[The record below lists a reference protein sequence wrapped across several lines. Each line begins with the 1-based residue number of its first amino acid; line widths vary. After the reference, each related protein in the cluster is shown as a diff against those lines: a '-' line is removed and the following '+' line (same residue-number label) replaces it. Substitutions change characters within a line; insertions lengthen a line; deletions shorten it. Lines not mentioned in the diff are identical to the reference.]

1 MTENGGALRCQQRAP
16 QKPTKYKKFLQI
28 FIPQYYQTQLFMQ
41 PQQLIKKAGI
51 LVLTLLIIISTATA
65 QDLFKGNN
73 LASVR
78 VDQLSDGDI
87 AKLKS
92 QLTAQGMTIDQAEPM
107 AIAKGMSAAEF
118 AKLKARLSGAANT
131 NAAGA
136 KKVAPSNGRE
146 ASASDTADTDSY
158 TQKPP
163 KPLIDPLIF
172 GSELYTSVAPSFEP
186 NMSLATPLNYV
197 LGPNDQIAVSVYGVQ
212 EYNGELTVSPEGNVS
227 IPNVGLIRVAG
238 LTIEAATQKIKNT
251 MGSTVYTYLRSGG
264 SKIAVTLSKI
274 RTIKVTIIGAN
285 RPATYRLSSLATVFN
300 ALYVSGGPAAFGS
313 FREIELMRD
322 NKLFKKID
330 LYRMLLNGDQSD
342 NVGLKD
348 NDVIRIPSY
357 KTRVSLKGQVKRPG
371 IFEVL
376 PGENFA
382 NVLAFASGFTDDAYQ
397 ASVKIFA
404 QTSKERQIKDLAQ
417 AQYNTYAPQIG
428 DEFVVGKLL
437 NRYANRVKIAGAV
450 YRPDVFELTPSLKV
464 ADLIRKADGLTQDAY
479 TGRAQIIRLQE
490 DLTRSLVS
498 FDVAKALN
506 GEAAHNI
513 LLQRED
519 EVIVTSKQELK
530 DSFNVYIQGEI
541 RKPGTFEFVQG
552 LTLKDLILQA
562 GGFTD
567 AAYKSIEIARI
578 IKRDSIE
585 QKDFRAAEIINTEI
599 DGDISTAAASIQL
612 NAFDV
617 VTIRR
622 KAGYTLPESV
632 KITGQVQYPGPYA
645 LSARNERVSAIL
657 KRAGGYTADA
667 FVEGA
672 YLVHNKTA
680 EEKKKEEEAIE
691 RSKKILKDSSS
702 LSELEDQKKVTF
714 IKVPLNLTGIL
725 SNPGSEEDLVLKVG
739 DEIFIPKYDGQ
750 IKVGGAVLLT
760 TQVPY
765 SKNNSFANYITAAGG
780 YSADA
785 IKRKAYIV
793 YANGEAARSKK
804 FLFFTT
810 RPKVRPGSEIV
821 VPKKEAGKKVSTGEL
836 IGISSSIAS
845 LAGLIIALL
854 RL

>member
-1 MTENGGALRCQQRAP
+1 M
-16 QKPTKYKKFLQI
+16 
-28 FIPQYYQTQLFMQ
+28 QL
-41 PQQLIKKAGI
+41 QQLLKKI
-51 LVLTLLIIISTATA
+51 VLVALTFLLVATLATA

-73 LASVR
+73 LANVK
-78 VDQLSDGDI
+78 VDQLTDADI
-87 AKLKS
+87 AKLKT
-92 QLTAQGMTIDQAEPM
+92 QLTSQGITIDQAEPM

-118 AKLKARLSGAANT
+118 AKLKARVAGAANNATTKTTKAAEGRT
-131 NAAGA
+131 NN
-136 KKVAPSNGRE
+136 P
-146 ASASDTADTDSY
+146 SDTADTENY
-158 TQKPP
+158 TQKQP
-163 KPLIDPLIF
+163 KPLINPLIF

-212 EYNGELTVSPEGNVS
+212 EYSGDLLVSAEGNIN

-264 SKIAVTLSKI
+264 SKISVTLSKI

-300 ALYVSGGPAAFGS
+300 ALYVSGGPTAFGS
-313 FREIELMRD
+313 FREIELLRD

-357 KTRVSLKGQVKRPG
+357 KTRVSIEGQVKRPG

-376 PGENFA
+376 AGENFA
-382 NVLAFASGFTDDAYQ
+382 SILAFASGFTDTAYQ
-397 ASVKIFA
+397 ASVKVFA
-404 QTSKERQIKDLAQ
+404 QTNKERQIKDLQ
-417 AQYNTYAPQIG
+417 QSQYNTYQPQIG
-428 DEFVVGKLL
+428 DVFVVSKLL
-437 NRYANRVKIAGAV
+437 NRFSNRVKIAGAV
-450 YRPDVFELTPSLKV
+450 YRPDVFELTPNLKV

-490 DLTRSLVS
+490 DLTRSVVS

-506 GEAAHNI
+506 NDAAHNI
-513 LLQRED
+513 LLTRED
-519 EVIVTSKQELK
+519 EVLITSKQELK

-541 RKPGTFEFVQG
+541 RKPGSFEYVQG
-552 LTLKDLILQA
+552 LTLKDLIIQA

-567 AAYKSIEIARI
+567 AAYKTIEIARI
-578 IKRDSIE
+578 IKRDSIT
-585 QKDFRAAEIINTEI
+585 QQDLGATQIIVTQIDNDLSMAEA
-599 DGDISTAAASIQL
+599 STQL
-612 NAFDV
+612 SAFDV
-617 VTIRR
+617 ITVKR

-632 KITGQVQYPGPYA
+632 RITGQVQYPGPYA

-657 KRAGGYTADA
+657 KRAGGYTVDA

-680 EEKKKEEEAIE
+680 EEKKREDENIE
-691 RSKKILKDSSS
+691 RAKKILKDSSG
-702 LSELEDQKKVTF
+702 LAQLEAQKNMAF

-725 SNPGSEEDLVLKVG
+725 NNPGSEEDLVLKVG

-750 IKVGGAVLLT
+750 VKVGGAVLLT

-765 SKNNSFANYITAAGG
+765 SKNNSFGNYITAAGG

-793 YANGEAARSKK
+793 YANGEAARSSK

-810 RPKVRPGSEIV
+810 RPKVKPGSEII
-821 VPKKEAGKKVSTGEL
+821 VPKKAEGKKVSTGEL

>member
-1 MTENGGALRCQQRAP
+1 MQ
-16 QKPTKYKKFLQI
+16 LQ
-28 FIPQYYQTQLFMQ
+28 QLF
-41 PQQLIKKAGI
+41 KKI
-51 LVLTLLIIISTATA
+51 VLVALTFLLVATTASA

-73 LASVR
+73 LANVK
-78 VDQLSDGDI
+78 VDQLTDADI
-87 AKLKS
+87 AKLKT
-92 QLTAQGMTIDQAEPM
+92 QLTSQGITIDQAEPM

-118 AKLKARLSGAANT
+118 AKLKARVAGAANNATTKTTKTQEART
-131 NAAGA
+131 NNP
-136 KKVAPSNGRE
+136 V
-146 ASASDTADTDSY
+146 DTADTENY
-158 TQKPP
+158 TQKQP
-163 KPLIDPLIF
+163 KPLINPLIF

-212 EYNGELTVSPEGNVS
+212 EYSGDLLVSAEGNIN

-300 ALYVSGGPAAFGS
+300 ALYVSGGPTAFGS
-313 FREIELMRD
+313 FREIELLRD

-357 KTRVSLKGQVKRPG
+357 KTRVSIEGQVKRPG

-376 PGENFA
+376 PNESFA
-382 NVLAFASGFTDDAYQ
+382 NILAFASGFTDTAYQ
-397 ASVKIFA
+397 ASVKVYA
-404 QTSKERQIKDLAQ
+404 QTNKERQIKDLQ
-417 AQYNTYAPQIG
+417 ESQYNTYQPQMG
-428 DEFVVGKLL
+428 DVFVVSKIL
-437 NRYANRVKIAGAV
+437 NRYTNRVKIAGAV
-450 YRPDVFELTPSLKV
+450 YRPDVFELTNNLKV
-464 ADLIRKADGLTQDAY
+464 ADLIRKADGLTEDAY

-490 DLTRSLVS
+490 DLTRSVLS

-506 GEAAHNI
+506 GDATNNI
-513 LLQRED
+513 LLNRED
-519 EVIVTSKQELK
+519 EVIITSKLDLR
-530 DSFNVYIQGEI
+530 DSLNVYIQGEI
-541 RKPGTFEFVQG
+541 RKPGSFEFSQG

-567 AAYKSIEIARI
+567 AAFKSIEIARL

-585 QKDFRAAEIINTEI
+585 QKDFRAAEIISTEV
-599 DGDISTAAASIQL
+599 DGDISTAAASIKL
-612 NAFDV
+612 TPFDV
-617 VTIRR
+617 VTVKR

-632 KITGQVQYPGPYA
+632 RISGQVQYPGPYA

-657 KRAGGYTADA
+657 KRAGGYTPDA
-667 FVEGA
+667 YVEGA

-680 EEKKKEEEAIE
+680 EEKKREEENIE
-691 RSKKILKDSSS
+691 RAKKILKDSSG
-702 LSELEDQKKVTF
+702 LAQLESEKATTF
-714 IKVPLNLTGIL
+714 IKVPLNLNGIVN
-725 SNPGSEEDLVLKVG
+725 NPGSEEDLVLKAG

-765 SKNNSFANYITAAGG
+765 SKNNSFGNYITAAGG

-793 YANGEAARSKK
+793 YANGEAARSSK
-804 FLFFTT
+804 FLFFTF
-810 RPKVRPGSEIV
+810 RPKVKPGSEII
-821 VPKKEAGKKVSTGEL
+821 VPKKAEGKKVSTGEL

>member
-1 MTENGGALRCQQRAP
+1 M
-16 QKPTKYKKFLQI
+16 
-28 FIPQYYQTQLFMQ
+28 QL
-41 PQQLIKKAGI
+41 QQLIKKAGFII
-51 LVLTLLIIISTATA
+51 LTIMLVANSANA
-65 QDLFKGNN
+65 QEKASIKDSI
-73 LASVR
+73 LANMPKR
-78 VDQLSDGDI
+78 NAITDKKPGFSD
-87 AKLKS
+87 S
-92 QLTAQGMTIDQAEPM
+92 RTI
-107 AIAKGMSAAEF
+107 
-118 AKLKARLSGAANT
+118 N
-131 NAAGA
+131 
-136 KKVAPSNGRE
+136 SN
-146 ASASDTADTDSY
+146 DTADTENY
-158 TQKPP
+158 TQKLP
-163 KPLIDPLIF
+163 KPLINPLIF

-212 EYNGELTVSPEGNVS
+212 EYSGDLLVSAEGNIS

-264 SKIAVTLSKI
+264 SKISVTLSKI

-300 ALYVSGGPAAFGS
+300 ALYVSGGPTAFGS
-313 FREIELMRD
+313 FREIELLRD

-357 KTRVSLKGQVKRPG
+357 KTRVSIEGQVKRPG

-376 PGENFA
+376 PNENFA
-382 NVLAFASGFTDDAYQ
+382 NILAFASGFTDTAYQ
-397 ASVKIFA
+397 ASVKVFA
-404 QTSKERQIKDLAQ
+404 QTNKERQIKDIQ
-417 AQYNTYAPQIG
+417 EAQYNTYQPQTG
-428 DEFVVGKLL
+428 DLFVVSKLL
-437 NRYANRVKIAGAV
+437 NRFSNRVKIAGAV
-450 YRPDVFELTPSLKV
+450 YRPDVFELTSNLKV
-464 ADLIRKADGLTQDAY
+464 ADLIRKADGLTEDAY

-490 DLTRSLVS
+490 DLTRSVVS

-506 GEAAHNI
+506 GDATNNI
-513 LLQRED
+513 LLNRED
-519 EVIVTSKQELK
+519 QVVITSKLDLR
-530 DSFNVYIQGEI
+530 DSLNVSIQGEI
-541 RKPGTFEFVQG
+541 RKPGSFEFTQG
-552 LTLKDLILQA
+552 LTLNDLILQA

-567 AAYKSIEIARI
+567 AAFKSIEIARL

-585 QKDFRAAEIINTEI
+585 QKDFRAAEIISTEV
-599 DGDISTAAASIQL
+599 DGDISTAAASIKL
-612 NAFDV
+612 TPFDV
-617 VTIRR
+617 VTVKR

-632 KITGQVQYPGPYA
+632 RISGQVQYPGPYA

-667 FVEGA
+667 FIEGA

-680 EEKKKEEEAIE
+680 EEKMKEEENIDQA
-691 RSKKILKDSSS
+691 KKILKDSSGIE
-702 LSELEDQKKVTF
+702 ELEKEKSITF

-725 SNPGSEEDLVLKVG
+725 SNPGSEEDLILKVG

-765 SKNNSFANYITAAGG
+765 SKNNSFGNYITAAGG
-780 YSADA
+780 YSANA

-793 YANGEAARSKK
+793 YANGEAAKSSK
-804 FLFFTT
+804 FLFFTS
-810 RPKVRPGSEIV
+810 RPKVRPGAEII
-821 VPKKEAGKKVSTGEL
+821 VPKRTKDMKTNLTEL
-836 IGISSSIAS
+836 VGITAS
-845 LAGLIIALL
+845 FTSLLGFIIALS

>member
-1 MTENGGALRCQQRAP
+1 M
-16 QKPTKYKKFLQI
+16 
-28 FIPQYYQTQLFMQ
+28 QL
-41 PQQLIKKAGI
+41 QQLIKKAGFII
-51 LVLTLLIIISTATA
+51 LTIMLVATTATA

-73 LASVR
+73 LANIK
-78 VDQLSDGDI
+78 VDQLTDADI
-87 AKLKS
+87 AKLKT
-92 QLTAQGMTIDQAEPM
+92 QLTSQGITIDQAEPM

-118 AKLKARLSGAANT
+118 AKLKARVGAA
-131 NAAGA
+131 A
-136 KKVAPSNGRE
+136 KAVGDKKTKVPE
-146 ASASDTADTDSY
+146 ARSANESDTADTENY
-158 TQKPP
+158 TQKLP
-163 KPLIDPLIF
+163 KPLINPLIF

-212 EYNGELTVSPEGNVS
+212 EYSGDLLVSAEGNIS

-300 ALYVSGGPAAFGS
+300 ALYVSGGPTAFGS
-313 FREIELMRD
+313 FREIELLRD

-357 KTRVSLKGQVKRPG
+357 KTRVSIEGQVKRPG

-376 PGENFA
+376 PNESFA
-382 NVLAFASGFTDDAYQ
+382 NILAFASGFTDTAYQ
-397 ASVKIFA
+397 ASVKVYA
-404 QTSKERQIKDLAQ
+404 QTNKERQIKDLQ
-417 AQYNTYAPQIG
+417 EAQYNTYQPQMG
-428 DEFVVGKLL
+428 DVFVVSKIL
-437 NRYANRVKIAGAV
+437 NRYSNRVKIAGAV
-450 YRPDVFELTPSLKV
+450 YRPDVFELTSNLKV
-464 ADLIRKADGLTQDAY
+464 ADLIRKADGLTEDAY

-490 DLTRSLVS
+490 DLTRSVVS

-506 GEAAHNI
+506 GDAANNI
-513 LLQRED
+513 LLNRED
-519 EVIVTSKQELK
+519 QVVITSKLELR
-530 DSFNVYIQGEI
+530 DSLNVSIQGEI
-541 RKPGTFEFVQG
+541 RKPGSFEFTQG

-567 AAYKSIEIARI
+567 AAFKSIEIARL

-585 QKDFRAAEIINTEI
+585 QKDFRAAEIISTEV
-599 DGDISTAAASIQL
+599 DGDISTAAASIKL
-612 NAFDV
+612 TPFDV
-617 VTIRR
+617 VTVKR

-632 KITGQVQYPGPYA
+632 RISGQVQYPGPYA

-657 KRAGGYTADA
+657 KRAGGYTPDA
-667 FVEGA
+667 YVEGA

-680 EEKKKEEEAIE
+680 EEKKREEENIE
-691 RSKKILKDSSS
+691 RAKKILKDSSGIE
-702 LSELEDQKKVTF
+702 ELEKEKVTTF
-714 IKVPLNLTGIL
+714 IKVPLNLNGIVN
-725 SNPGSEEDLVLKVG
+725 NPGSEEDLVLKAG

-765 SKNNSFANYITAAGG
+765 SKNNSFGNYITAAGG

-793 YANGEAARSKK
+793 YANGEAAKSSK
-804 FLFFTT
+804 FLFFTF
-810 RPKVRPGSEIV
+810 RPKVKPGSEII
-821 VPKKEAGKKVSTGEL
+821 VPKKAEGKKVSTGEL

>member
-1 MTENGGALRCQQRAP
+1 M
-16 QKPTKYKKFLQI
+16 QI
-28 FIPQYYQTQLFMQ
+28 QQLF
-41 PQQLIKKAGI
+41 KKI
-51 LVLTLLIIISTATA
+51 VLVALTFLLVAATATA

-73 LASVR
+73 LANVK
-78 VDQLSDGDI
+78 VDQLTDADI

-92 QLTAQGMTIDQAEPM
+92 QLTSQGLTIDQAEPM

-118 AKLKARLSGAANT
+118 AKLKARVSAAANAT
-131 NAAGA
+131 VA
-136 KKVAPSNGRE
+136 KKQKALE
-146 ASASDTADTDSY
+146 ARSANETDTADTENY
-158 TQKPP
+158 TQKLP
-163 KPLIDPLIF
+163 KPLINPLIF

-197 LGPNDQIAVSVYGVQ
+197 LGPNDQIAISVYGVQ
-212 EYNGELTVSPEGNVS
+212 EYSGDLLVSPEGNINV
-227 IPNVGLIRVAG
+227 PNVGLIRVAG
-238 LTIEAATQKIKNT
+238 LTIEDATQKIKNT
-251 MGSTVYTYLRSGG
+251 MGTVYSYLRSGG
-264 SKIAVTLSKI
+264 SKISVTLSKI

-300 ALYVSGGPAAFGS
+300 ALYVSGGPTAFGS
-313 FREIELMRD
+313 FREIELLRD

-357 KTRVSLKGQVKRPG
+357 KTRVSIEGQVKRPG

-376 PGENFA
+376 AGENFA
-382 NVLAFASGFTDDAYQ
+382 NILAFASGFTDTAYQ
-397 ASVKIFA
+397 ASVKVYA
-404 QTSKERQIKDLAQ
+404 QTNKERQIKDLQ
-417 AQYNTYAPQIG
+417 ETQYNNYLPQVG
-428 DEFVVGKLL
+428 DVFVVSKLL
-437 NRYANRVKIAGAV
+437 NRFSNRVKIAGAV
-450 YRPDVFELTPSLKV
+450 YRPDVFELTSNLKV
-464 ADLIRKADGLTQDAY
+464 ADLIRKADGLTEDAY

-490 DLTRSLVS
+490 DLTRSVVS

-506 GEAAHNI
+506 GDAANN
-513 LLQRED
+513 LLLNRED
-519 EVIVTSKQELK
+519 EVVITSKLDLR
-530 DSFNVYIQGEI
+530 DSLNVYIQGEI
-541 RKPGTFEFVQG
+541 RKPGSFEFTQG

-567 AAYKSIEIARI
+567 AAFKSIEIARL

-585 QKDFRAAEIINTEI
+585 QKDFRAAEIISTEV
-599 DGDISTAAASIQL
+599 DGDISTAAASIKL
-612 NAFDV
+612 TPFDV
-617 VTIRR
+617 ITVKR

-632 KITGQVQYPGPYA
+632 RISGQVQYPGPYA

-667 FVEGA
+667 FIEGA

-691 RSKKILKDSSS
+691 RSKKILKDSSG
-702 LSELEDQKKVTF
+702 LEQLEKEKSITF

-725 SNPGSEEDLVLKVG
+725 NNPGSEEDIVLKVG
-739 DEIFIPKYDGQ
+739 DEIFIPKYDGK

-765 SKNNSFANYITAAGG
+765 SKNNSFGNYITAAGG

-793 YANGEAARSKK
+793 YANGEAARSSK

-810 RPKVRPGSEIV
+810 RPKVKPGSEII
-821 VPKKEAGKKVSTGEL
+821 VPKKAEGKKVSTGEL

>member
-1 MTENGGALRCQQRAP
+1 M
-16 QKPTKYKKFLQI
+16 
-28 FIPQYYQTQLFMQ
+28 QL
-41 PQQLIKKAGI
+41 QQLLKKI
-51 LVLTLLIIISTATA
+51 VLVALTFLLVATSATA

-73 LASVR
+73 LANVK
-78 VDQLSDGDI
+78 VDQLTDADI

-92 QLTAQGMTIDQAEPM
+92 QLTAQGVTIDQAEPM

-118 AKLKARLSGAANT
+118 AKLKARVAGAANNATTKTTKTQEART
-131 NAAGA
+131 NN
-136 KKVAPSNGRE
+136 P
-146 ASASDTADTDSY
+146 SDTADTENY
-158 TQKPP
+158 TQKQP
-163 KPLIDPLIF
+163 KPLINPLIF
-172 GSELYTSVAPSFEP
+172 GSELYTRVAPSFEP

-212 EYNGELTVSPEGNVS
+212 EYSGDLLVSAEGNIS

-264 SKIAVTLSKI
+264 SKISVTLSKI

-300 ALYVSGGPAAFGS
+300 ALYVSGGPTAFGS
-313 FREIELMRD
+313 FREIELLRD

-357 KTRVSLKGQVKRPG
+357 KTRVSIEGQVKRPG

-376 PGENFA
+376 PNESFA
-382 NVLAFASGFTDDAYQ
+382 NILAYASGFTDTAYQ
-397 ASVKIFA
+397 ASVKVYA
-404 QTSKERQIKDLAQ
+404 QTNKERQIKDLQ
-417 AQYNTYAPQIG
+417 ESQYNTYQPQMG
-428 DEFVVGKLL
+428 DVFVVSKIL
-437 NRYANRVKIAGAV
+437 NRYTNRVKIAGAV
-450 YRPDVFELTPSLKV
+450 YRPDVFELTNNLKV
-464 ADLIRKADGLTQDAY
+464 ADLIRKADGLTEDAY

-490 DLTRSLVS
+490 DLTRSVVS

-506 GEAAHNI
+506 GDASNNI
-513 LLQRED
+513 LLNRED
-519 EVIVTSKQELK
+519 EVIITSKLDLR
-530 DSFNVYIQGEI
+530 DSLNVYIQGEI
-541 RKPGTFEFVQG
+541 RKPGSFEFSQG

-567 AAYKSIEIARI
+567 AAFKSIEIARL

-585 QKDFRAAEIINTEI
+585 QKDFRAAEIISTEV
-599 DGDISTAAASIQL
+599 DGDISTAAASIKL
-612 NAFDV
+612 TPFDV
-617 VTIRR
+617 VTVKR

-632 KITGQVQYPGPYA
+632 RISGQVQYPGPYA

-657 KRAGGYTADA
+657 KRAGGYTPDA
-667 FVEGA
+667 YVEGA

-680 EEKKKEEEAIE
+680 EEKKREEENIE
-691 RSKKILKDSSS
+691 RAKKILKDSSG
-702 LSELEDQKKVTF
+702 LAQLESEKATTF
-714 IKVPLNLTGIL
+714 IKVPLNLNGIVN
-725 SNPGSEEDLVLKVG
+725 NPGSEEDLVLKAG

-765 SKNNSFANYITAAGG
+765 SKNNSFGNYITAAGG

-793 YANGEAARSKK
+793 YANGEAARSSK
-804 FLFFTT
+804 FLFFTF
-810 RPKVRPGSEIV
+810 RPKVKPGSEII
-821 VPKKEAGKKVSTGEL
+821 VPKKAEGKKVSTGEL

>member
-1 MTENGGALRCQQRAP
+1 M
-16 QKPTKYKKFLQI
+16 
-28 FIPQYYQTQLFMQ
+28 QL
-41 PQQLIKKAGI
+41 QQLIKKAGFII
-51 LVLTLLIIISTATA
+51 LTIMLLATTATA
-65 QDLFKGNN
+65 QDLLMGNN
-73 LASVR
+73 LANVR
-78 VDQLSDGDI
+78 VDQISDADI
-87 AKLKS
+87 AKLKA
-92 QLTAQGMTIDQAEPM
+92 QLSARGMSIEQAEPM

-118 AKLKARLSGAANT
+118 AKLKDRVKNGGINSGAGANKT
-131 NAAGA
+131 GAVSAREPNSNDKADAEKYNEPAA
-136 KKVAPSNGRE
+136 
-146 ASASDTADTDSY
+146 
-158 TQKPP
+158 
-163 KPLIDPLIF
+163 KPLINPLIF

-212 EYNGELTVSPEGNVS
+212 EYSGDLLVSAEGNIS

-251 MGSTVYTYLRSGG
+251 MSNTVYTYLRSGG
-264 SKIAVTLSKI
+264 SKISVTLSKI

-300 ALYVSGGPAAFGS
+300 ALYVSGGPTAFGS
-313 FREIELMRD
+313 FREIELLRD

-348 NDVIRIPSY
+348 NDVIRIPAY
-357 KTRVSLKGQVKRPG
+357 KTRVSIEGQVKRPG

-376 PGENFA
+376 PNESFA
-382 NVLAFASGFTDDAYQ
+382 NILAFASGFTDTAYQ
-397 ASVKIFA
+397 ASVKVFA
-404 QTSKERQIKDLAQ
+404 QTNKERQIKDLQ
-417 AQYNTYAPQIG
+417 QSQYNTYQPQIG
-428 DEFVVGKLL
+428 DVFVVSKLL
-437 NRYANRVKIAGAV
+437 NRFSNRVKIAGAV
-450 YRPDVFELTPSLKV
+450 YRPDVFELTPNLKV

-490 DLTRSLVS
+490 DLTRSVVS

-506 GEAAHNI
+506 NDAAHNI
-513 LLQRED
+513 LLTRED
-519 EVIVTSKQELK
+519 EVLITSKQELK

-541 RKPGTFEFVQG
+541 RKPGSFEYVQG
-552 LTLKDLILQA
+552 LTLKDLIIQA

-567 AAYKSIEIARI
+567 AAYKTIEIARI
-578 IKRDSIE
+578 IKRDSIT
-585 QKDFRAAEIINTEI
+585 QQDLGATQIIVTQI
-599 DGDISTAAASIQL
+599 DGDLSMAEASTLLS
-612 NAFDV
+612 AFDV
-617 VTIRR
+617 ITVKR

-632 KITGQVQYPGPYA
+632 RITGQVQYPGPYA

-657 KRAGGYTADA
+657 KRAGGYTVDA

-680 EEKKKEEEAIE
+680 EEKKRDDENIE
-691 RSKKILKDSSS
+691 RAKKILKDSSG
-702 LSELEDQKKVTF
+702 LAQLEAQKNMAF

-725 SNPGSEEDLVLKVG
+725 NNPGSEEDLVLKVG

-750 IKVGGAVLLT
+750 VKVGGAVLLT

-765 SKNNSFANYITAAGG
+765 SKNNSFGNYITAAGG

-793 YANGEAARSKK
+793 YANGEAARSSK

-810 RPKVRPGSEIV
+810 RPKVKPGSEII
-821 VPKKEAGKKVSTGEL
+821 VPKKAEGKKVSTGEL

>member
-1 MTENGGALRCQQRAP
+1 M
-16 QKPTKYKKFLQI
+16 
-28 FIPQYYQTQLFMQ
+28 QL
-41 PQQLIKKAGI
+41 QQLIKKAGI
-51 LVLTLLIIISTATA
+51 LILTLLIITSTASA
-65 QDLFKGNN
+65 QDLLKGNN
-73 LASVR
+73 LSSVR

-87 AKLKS
+87 AKLKA
-92 QLTAQGMTIDQAEPM
+92 QLSSSGLTLDQAETM
-107 AIAKGMSAAEF
+107 AIAKGMSPAEF
-118 AKLKARLSGAANT
+118 AKLKARVNGPTSTTGTKTTKTQEART
-131 NAAGA
+131 N
-136 KKVAPSNGRE
+136 S
-146 ASASDTADTDSY
+146 STDTADTEKY
-158 TQKPP
+158 TQQLP
-163 KPLIDPLIF
+163 KPLINPLIF

-212 EYNGELTVSPEGNVS
+212 EFSGDLLVSAEGNVS

-264 SKIAVTLSKI
+264 SKISVTLSKI

-300 ALYVSGGPAAFGS
+300 ALYVSGGPTAFGS
-313 FREIELMRD
+313 FREIELLRD

-357 KTRVSLKGQVKRPG
+357 KTRVSIEGQVKRPG

-376 PGENFA
+376 PNENFA
-382 NVLAFASGFTDDAYQ
+382 NILAFASGFTDTAYQ
-397 ASVKIFA
+397 ASVKVFA
-404 QTSKERQIKDLAQ
+404 QTNKERQIKDLLQ
-417 AQYNTYAPQIG
+417 TQYNYYQPQMG
-428 DEFVVGKLL
+428 DVFVVSKLL
-437 NRYANRVKIAGAV
+437 NRFSNRVKIAGAV
-450 YRPDVFELTPSLKV
+450 YRPDVFELTTNLKV
-464 ADLIRKADGLTQDAY
+464 ADLIRKADGLTEDAY

-490 DLTRSLVS
+490 DLTRSVVS

-506 GEAAHNI
+506 GDAANNI
-513 LLQRED
+513 LLSRED
-519 EVIVTSKQELK
+519 EVLITSKLDLR
-530 DSFNVYIQGEI
+530 DSLNVYIQGEI
-541 RKPGTFEFVQG
+541 RKPGSFEFTQG
-552 LTLKDLILQA
+552 ITLKDLILQA

-567 AAYKSIEIARI
+567 AAFKSIEIARL

-585 QKDFRAAEIINTEI
+585 PKDFRAAEIISTEV
-599 DGDISTAAASIQL
+599 DGDISTAAASIKL
-612 NAFDV
+612 TAFDV
-617 VTIRR
+617 VTVKR

-632 KITGQVQYPGPYA
+632 RITGQVQYPGPYA

-667 FVEGA
+667 FIEGA

-680 EEKKKEEEAIE
+680 EEKKKEEENIDRA
-691 RSKKILKDSSS
+691 KKILKDSSG
-702 LSELEDQKKVTF
+702 LAELETDKNTTF
-714 IKVPLNLTGIL
+714 IKVPLKISNIL
-725 SNPGSEEDLVLKVG
+725 SNPGSEEDIVLKVG

-750 IKVGGAVLLT
+750 IKVSGAVLLT
-760 TQVPY
+760 TQVPF
-765 SKNNSFANYITAAGG
+765 SKNNSFGNYITAAGG

-793 YANGEAARSKK
+793 YANGEAARSSK
-804 FLFFTT
+804 FLFFTF
-810 RPKVRPGSEIV
+810 RPKVKPGSEII
-821 VPKKEAGKKVSTGEL
+821 VPKKAEGKKVSTGEL

>member
-1 MTENGGALRCQQRAP
+1 M
-16 QKPTKYKKFLQI
+16 
-28 FIPQYYQTQLFMQ
+28 QL
-41 PQQLIKKAGI
+41 QQLIKKAGFII
-51 LVLTLLIIISTATA
+51 LTIMLVATTATA
-65 QDLFKGNN
+65 QDLLMGNN
-73 LASVR
+73 LANVR
-78 VDQLSDGDI
+78 VDQISDADI
-87 AKLKS
+87 AKLKA
-92 QLTAQGMTIDQAEPM
+92 QLSARGMSIEQAEPM
-107 AIAKGMSAAEF
+107 ATAKGMSAAEF
-118 AKLKARLSGAANT
+118 AKLKDRVKNGGINSGAGANKT
-131 NAAGA
+131 GAVSAREPNSNDKADAEKYNEPAA
-136 KKVAPSNGRE
+136 
-146 ASASDTADTDSY
+146 
-158 TQKPP
+158 
-163 KPLIDPLIF
+163 KPLINPLIF

-212 EYNGELTVSPEGNVS
+212 EYSGDLLVSAEGNVS

-251 MGSTVYTYLRSGG
+251 MGNTVYTYLRSGG
-264 SKIAVTLSKI
+264 SKISVTLSKI

-300 ALYVSGGPAAFGS
+300 ALYVSGGPTAFGT
-313 FREIELMRD
+313 FREIELLRD

-357 KTRVSLKGQVKRPG
+357 KTRVSIEGQVKRPG

-376 PGENFA
+376 ANENFA
-382 NVLAFASGFTDDAYQ
+382 NILAFASGFTDTAYQ
-397 ASVKIFA
+397 ASIKVFA
-404 QTSKERQIKDLAQ
+404 QTNKERQIKDLQQ
-417 AQYNTYAPQIG
+417 AQYNTYQPQIG
-428 DEFVVGKLL
+428 DVFVVSKLL
-437 NRYANRVKIAGAV
+437 NRFSNRVKIAGAV
-450 YRPDVFELTPSLKV
+450 YRPDVFELTSNLKV

-490 DLTRSLVS
+490 DLTRSVVS

-506 GEAAHNI
+506 NDAAHNI
-513 LLQRED
+513 LLTRED
-519 EVIVTSKQELK
+519 EVLITSKQELK

-541 RKPGTFEFVQG
+541 RKPGSFEYVQG
-552 LTLKDLILQA
+552 LTLKDLIIQA

-567 AAYKSIEIARI
+567 AAYKTIEIARI
-578 IKRDSIE
+578 IKRDSITS
-585 QKDFRAAEIINTEI
+585 QDLGATQIIVTQIDNDLSMAEA
-599 DGDISTAAASIQL
+599 STQL
-612 NAFDV
+612 SAFDV
-617 VTIRR
+617 VTVKR

-632 KITGQVQYPGPYA
+632 RITGQVQYPGPYT

-657 KRAGGYTADA
+657 KRAGGYTVDA

-680 EEKKKEEEAIE
+680 EEKKREDENIE
-691 RSKKILKDSSS
+691 RAKKILKDSSG
-702 LSELEDQKKVTF
+702 LAQLEAQKNMAF

-725 SNPGSEEDLVLKVG
+725 NNPGSEEDLVLKVG

-750 IKVGGAVLLT
+750 VKVGGAVLLT

-765 SKNNSFANYITAAGG
+765 SKNNSFGNYITAAGG

-793 YANGEAARSKK
+793 YANGEAAKSSK
-804 FLFFTT
+804 FLFFTV
-810 RPKVRPGSEIV
+810 RPKVKPGSEII
-821 VPKKEAGKKVSTGEL
+821 VPKKAEGKKVSTGEL

>member
-1 MTENGGALRCQQRAP
+1 ML
-16 QKPTKYKKFLQI
+16 L
-28 FIPQYYQTQLFMQ
+28 
-41 PQQLIKKAGI
+41 QQLIKKAGI
-51 LVLTLLIIISTATA
+51 LILTLLIITSTATA
-65 QDLFKGNN
+65 QDLLKGNN
-73 LASVR
+73 LANVR
-78 VDQLSDGDI
+78 VDQLADADI
-87 AKLKS
+87 AKLKA
-92 QLTAQGMTIDQAEPM
+92 QLSAQSMTIDQAETI
-107 AIAKGMSAAEF
+107 AIAKGMSPAEF
-118 AKLKARLSGAANT
+118 AKLKARVNGAANSAAAAKT
-131 NAAGA
+131 N
-136 KKVAPSNGRE
+136 KAPEGRTNN
-146 ASASDTADTDSY
+146 ASDTADTEKY
-158 TQKPP
+158 TQQLP
-163 KPLIDPLIF
+163 KPLINPLIF

-186 NMSLATPLNYV
+186 NLSLATPLNYV

-212 EYNGELTVSPEGNVS
+212 EYSGDLLVSAEGNVS

-251 MGSTVYTYLRSGG
+251 MGATVYNYLRSGG
-264 SKIAVTLSKI
+264 SKISVTLSKI

-300 ALYVSGGPAAFGS
+300 ALYVSGGPTAFGS

-357 KTRVSLKGQVKRPG
+357 KTRVSIEGQVKRPG

-376 PGENFA
+376 PNDNFA
-382 NVLAFASGFTDDAYQ
+382 NILAFASGFTDTAYQ
-397 ASVKIFA
+397 ASVKIYA
-404 QTSKERQIKDLAQ
+404 LTSKERQIKDLQ
-417 AQYNTYAPQIG
+417 QTQYNSYQPQTG
-428 DEFVVGKLL
+428 DVFVVSKLL

-464 ADLIRKADGLTQDAY
+464 ADLIRKADGLTEDAY
-479 TGRAQIIRLQE
+479 TGRAQIIRLQQ
-490 DLTRSLVS
+490 DLTRSVVS

-506 GEAAHNI
+506 GDAANNI
-513 LLQRED
+513 LLSRED
-519 EVIVTSKQELK
+519 EVLISSKQELK
-530 DSFNVYIQGEI
+530 DSFNVFIQGEI
-541 RKPGTFEFVQG
+541 RKPGKFDYVEG

-567 AAYKSIEIARI
+567 AAYKSIEIARL

-585 QKDFRAAEIINTEI
+585 PKDFRAAEIICTEI
-599 DGDISTAAASIQL
+599 DGDISTAAANIQL
-612 NAFDV
+612 SAFDV

-622 KAGYTLPESV
+622 KAGYVQPESV
-632 KITGQVQYPGPYA
+632 NVNGQVQYPGPYA
-645 LSARNERVSAIL
+645 LSTRNERVSSIL
-657 KRAGGYTADA
+657 KRAGGYTPDA
-667 FVEGA
+667 FIEGA

-680 EEKKKEEEAIE
+680 EEKKKEDEAID
-691 RSKKILKDSSS
+691 RAKKILKDSSG
-702 LSELEDQKKVTF
+702 LVDLEVQKNTAY
-714 IKVPLNLTGIL
+714 IKVPLNLTSIFK
-725 SNPGSEEDLVLKVG
+725 NPGSEEDLVLKVG

-765 SKNNSFANYITAAGG
+765 SKNNSFGNYITAAGG

-810 RPKVRPGSEIV
+810 RPKVRPGSEII
-821 VPKKEAGKKVSTGEL
+821 VPKKAEGNKVSTGEL

>member
-1 MTENGGALRCQQRAP
+1 
-16 QKPTKYKKFLQI
+16 
-28 FIPQYYQTQLFMQ
+28 
-41 PQQLIKKAGI
+41 
-51 LVLTLLIIISTATA
+51 
-65 QDLFKGNN
+65 
-73 LASVR
+73 
-78 VDQLSDGDI
+78 
-87 AKLKS
+87 
-92 QLTAQGMTIDQAEPM
+92 
-107 AIAKGMSAAEF
+107 
-118 AKLKARLSGAANT
+118 
-131 NAAGA
+131 
-136 KKVAPSNGRE
+136 
-146 ASASDTADTDSY
+146 
-158 TQKPP
+158 
-163 KPLIDPLIF
+163 
-172 GSELYTSVAPSFEP
+172 
-186 NMSLATPLNYV
+186 
-197 LGPNDQIAVSVYGVQ
+197 
-212 EYNGELTVSPEGNVS
+212 
-227 IPNVGLIRVAG
+227 
-238 LTIEAATQKIKNT
+238 
-251 MGSTVYTYLRSGG
+251 
-264 SKIAVTLSKI
+264 
-274 RTIKVTIIGAN
+274 
-285 RPATYRLSSLATVFN
+285 
-300 ALYVSGGPAAFGS
+300 VSGGPTAFGS

-342 NVGLKD
+342 NIGLKD

-357 KTRVSLKGQVKRPG
+357 KTRVSLQGQVKRPG

-382 NVLAFASGFTDDAYQ
+382 NVLAFASGFTDTAYQ
-397 ASVKIFA
+397 ASVKVFA
-404 QTSKERQIKDLAQ
+404 QTNKERQIKDVTQ
-417 AQYNTYAPQIG
+417 AQYNSYEPQTG
-428 DEFVVGKLL
+428 DVFVVSKLL

-464 ADLIRKADGLTQDAY
+464 ADLIRKADGLTDDAY

-490 DLTRSLVS
+490 DLTRSVVS

-506 GEAAHNI
+506 GDGANNLA
-513 LLQRED
+513 LQRED
-519 EVIVTSKQELK
+519 EVLITSKQELK

-541 RKPGTFEFVQG
+541 RKPGTFEYVQG
-552 LTLKDLILQA
+552 LTLKDLIVQA

-567 AAYKSIEIARI
+567 AAYKSIEIARL

-632 KITGQVQYPGPYA
+632 RINGQVQYPGPYA
-645 LSARNERVSAIL
+645 LSALNERVSAIL
-657 KRAGGYTADA
+657 KRAGGYTSDA
-667 FVEGA
+667 FIEGA
-672 YLVHNKTA
+672 YLVHNKTL
-680 EEKKKEEEAIE
+680 EEKKREEEAIE
-691 RSKKILKDSSS
+691 RAQKVLKDSSG
-702 LSELEDQKKVTF
+702 LAQLEAQKNTAL

-725 SNPGSEEDLVLKVG
+725 NNPGSEEDVVLKVG
-739 DEIFIPKYDGQ
+739 DEIFIPKFDGQ

-765 SKNNSFANYITAAGG
+765 SKNNSFGNYITAAGG

-793 YANGEAARSKK
+793 YANGEASRSKK

>member
-1 MTENGGALRCQQRAP
+1 M
-16 QKPTKYKKFLQI
+16 QI
-28 FIPQYYQTQLFMQ
+28 
-41 PQQLIKKAGI
+41 QQLIKKAS
-51 LVLTLLIIISTATA
+51 LLKLMLLIIVSTASA
-65 QDLFKGNN
+65 QDTDKQKNRDSIIATRSKLN
-73 LASVR
+73 LG
-78 VDQLSDGDI
+78 SD
-87 AKLKS
+87 
-92 QLTAQGMTIDQAEPM
+92 
-107 AIAKGMSAAEF
+107 
-118 AKLKARLSGAANT
+118 
-131 NAAGA
+131 
-136 KKVAPSNGRE
+136 KKVIPREVRE
-146 ASASDTADTDSY
+146 ANQSDTADTEKY
-158 TQKPP
+158 TDKLP
-163 KPLIDPLIF
+163 KSLINPLIF

-212 EYNGELTVSPEGNVS
+212 EYSGDLLVSAEGNIS

-251 MGSTVYTYLRSGG
+251 MGSKVYTYLRSGG

-300 ALYVSGGPAAFGS
+300 ALYVSGGPTAFGS
-313 FREIELMRD
+313 FREIELLRD

-357 KTRVSLKGQVKRPG
+357 KTRVSIEGQVKRPG

-376 PGENFA
+376 PKESFA
-382 NVLAFASGFTDDAYQ
+382 NILAFASGFTDTAYQ
-397 ASVKIFA
+397 ASVKVYA
-404 QTSKERQIKDLAQ
+404 QTNKERQIKDIQ
-417 AQYNTYAPQIG
+417 EAQYNTYQPQVG
-428 DEFVVGKLL
+428 DVFVVSKLL
-437 NRYANRVKIAGAV
+437 NRFSNRVKIAGAV
-450 YRPDVFELTPSLKV
+450 YRPDVFELTSNLKV
-464 ADLIRKADGLTQDAY
+464 ADLIRKADGLTEDAY

-490 DLTRSLVS
+490 DLTRSVVS

-506 GEAAHNI
+506 GDATNNI
-513 LLQRED
+513 LLNRED
-519 EVIVTSKQELK
+519 QVVITSKLDLR
-530 DSFNVYIQGEI
+530 DSLNVSIQGEI
-541 RKPGTFEFVQG
+541 RKPGSFEFTQG

-567 AAYKSIEIARI
+567 AAFKSIEIARL

-585 QKDFRAAEIINTEI
+585 QKDFRAAEIISTEV
-599 DGDISTAAASIQL
+599 DGDISTAAASIKL
-612 NAFDV
+612 TPFDV
-617 VTIRR
+617 VTVKR
-622 KAGYTLPESV
+622 KAGYTIPESV
-632 KITGQVQYPGPYA
+632 RISGQVQYPGPYA

-667 FVEGA
+667 FIEGA

-680 EEKKKEEEAIE
+680 EEKRREEEAIE
-691 RSKKILKDSSS
+691 RTKNLFKDSVGLAQLIYQKSISS
-702 LSELEDQKKVTF
+702 
-714 IKVPLNLTGIL
+714 IKVPLNLDKIL
-725 SNPGSEEDLVLKVG
+725 SNPGSEDDIVLKVG

-765 SKNNSFANYITAAGG
+765 SKNNSFGNYIAAAGG

-793 YANGEAARSKK
+793 YANGEAARSSK

-810 RPKVRPGSEIV
+810 RPKVKPGSEII
-821 VPKKEAGKKVSTGEL
+821 VPKKAEGKKVSAGEL

>member
-1 MTENGGALRCQQRAP
+1 MQ
-16 QKPTKYKKFLQI
+16 LQ
-28 FIPQYYQTQLFMQ
+28 QLF
-41 PQQLIKKAGI
+41 KKI
-51 LVLTLLIIISTATA
+51 VLVVLTFLLVATTATA

-73 LASVR
+73 LANVK
-78 VDQLSDGDI
+78 VDQLTDADI

-92 QLTAQGMTIDQAEPM
+92 QLTSQGLTIDQAEPM
-107 AIAKGMSAAEF
+107 AMAKGMSAAEF
-118 AKLKARLSGAANT
+118 AKLKARVAGAANSATTKTTKTQEART
-131 NAAGA
+131 NNP
-136 KKVAPSNGRE
+136 V
-146 ASASDTADTDSY
+146 DTADTENY
-158 TQKPP
+158 TQKQP
-163 KPLIDPLIF
+163 KPLINPLIF
-172 GSELYTSVAPSFEP
+172 GSELYTSLAPNFEP

-212 EYNGELTVSPEGNVS
+212 EYSGDLLVSAEGNIN

-264 SKIAVTLSKI
+264 SKISVTLSKI

-300 ALYVSGGPAAFGS
+300 ALYVSGGPTAFGS
-313 FREIELMRD
+313 FREIELLRD

-357 KTRVSLKGQVKRPG
+357 KTRVSIEGQVKRPG

-376 PGENFA
+376 PNESFA
-382 NVLAFASGFTDDAYQ
+382 NILAYASGFTDSAYQ
-397 ASVKIFA
+397 ASVKVYA
-404 QTSKERQIKDLAQ
+404 QTNKERQIKDLQ
-417 AQYNTYAPQIG
+417 ESQYNTYQPQIG
-428 DEFVVGKLL
+428 DVFVVSKIL
-437 NRYANRVKIAGAV
+437 NRYTNRVKIAGAV
-450 YRPDVFELTPSLKV
+450 YRPDVFELTSNLKV
-464 ADLIRKADGLTQDAY
+464 ADLIRKADGLTEDAY

-490 DLTRSLVS
+490 DLTKSVVS

-506 GEAAHNI
+506 GDAANNI
-513 LLQRED
+513 LLNRED
-519 EVIVTSKQELK
+519 EVIITSKLDLR
-530 DSFNVYIQGEI
+530 DSLNVYIQGEI
-541 RKPGTFEFVQG
+541 RKPGSFEFTQG
-552 LTLKDLILQA
+552 ITLKDLILQA

-567 AAYKSIEIARI
+567 AAFKSIEIARL

-585 QKDFRAAEIINTEI
+585 QKDFRAAEIISTEV
-599 DGDISTAAASIQL
+599 DGDISTAAASIKL
-612 NAFDV
+612 TPFDV
-617 VTIRR
+617 VTVKR

-632 KITGQVQYPGPYA
+632 RISGQVQYPGPYA

-657 KRAGGYTADA
+657 KRAGGYTPDA
-667 FVEGA
+667 YVEGA

-680 EEKKKEEEAIE
+680 EEKKREEENIDRA
-691 RSKKILKDSSS
+691 KKILKDSSGIE
-702 LSELEDQKKVTF
+702 ELEKEKVTTF
-714 IKVPLNLTGIL
+714 IKVPLNLNGIVN
-725 SNPGSEEDLVLKVG
+725 NPGSEQDLVLKAG

-765 SKNNSFANYITAAGG
+765 SKNNSFGNYITTAGG

-793 YANGEAARSKK
+793 YANGEAARSSK
-804 FLFFTT
+804 FLFFTF
-810 RPKVRPGSEIV
+810 RPKVKPGSEII
-821 VPKKEAGKKVSTGEL
+821 VPKKAEGKKVSTGEL

>member
-1 MTENGGALRCQQRAP
+1 M
-16 QKPTKYKKFLQI
+16 
-28 FIPQYYQTQLFMQ
+28 QL
-41 PQQLIKKAGI
+41 QQLIKKAA
-51 LVLTLLIIISTATA
+51 LIILAIMLVASTATA
-65 QDLFKGNN
+65 QDILKGNN

-78 VDQLSDGDI
+78 VDQISDADI
-87 AKLKS
+87 AKLKA
-92 QLTAQGMTIDQAEPM
+92 QLTAQGMSIEQAEPL
-107 AIAKGMSAAEF
+107 AIGKGMSAAEF
-118 AKLKARLSGAANT
+118 AKLKDRVKNGGINT
-131 NAAGA
+131 AAGA
-136 KKVAPSNGRE
+136 NKTVTVSARD
-146 ASASDTADTDSY
+146 ASASDKPDTEKYNEVSA
-158 TQKPP
+158 
-163 KPLIDPLIF
+163 KPLIDPQIF
-172 GSELYTSVAPSFEP
+172 GSELYTSIAPSFEP

-212 EYNGELTVSPEGNVS
+212 EYSGELTVSPEGNVS
-227 IPNVGLIRVAG
+227 IPNVGLIRVTG

-251 MGSTVYTYLRSGG
+251 MGATVYNYLRSGG

-300 ALYVSGGPAAFGS
+300 ALYVSGGPTALGT
-313 FREIELMRD
+313 FREIELLRD

-357 KTRVSLKGQVKRPG
+357 KTRVSLQGQVKRPG

-382 NVLAFASGFTDDAYQ
+382 NVLAFASGFTDTAYQ

-404 QTSKERQIKDLAQ
+404 QTNKEKQIKDLTQ
-417 AQYNTYAPQIG
+417 AQYNSYLPQIG
-428 DEFVVGKLL
+428 DEFVVSKLL
-437 NRYANRVKIAGAV
+437 SRYTNRVKIAGAV
-450 YRPDVFELTPSLKV
+450 YRPDVFELTQNLKV

-490 DLTRSLVS
+490 DLTRSLIS

-506 GEAAHNI
+506 GDAAHNI

-519 EVIVTSKQELK
+519 ELIVTSKQELK
-530 DSFNVYIQGEI
+530 DSLNVYIQGEI
-541 RKPGTFEFVQG
+541 RKPGTFEYVQG

-578 IKRDSIE
+578 IKRDSITA
-585 QKDFRAAEIINTEI
+585 QDLGATQIIVTEV
-599 DGDISTAAASIQL
+599 DGDLSMAAASTPL
-612 NAFDV
+612 SAFDL
-617 VTIRR
+617 VTIKR
-622 KAGYTLPESV
+622 KAGYVLPESV
-632 KITGQVQYPGPYA
+632 RITGQVQYPGPYA

-657 KRAGGYTADA
+657 KRAGGYTSDA
-667 FVEGA
+667 FIEGA
-672 YLVHNKTA
+672 YLVHNKTI
-680 EEKKKEEEAIE
+680 EEKKREDENIE
-691 RSKKILKDSSS
+691 RAKKILKDSSGLAQLELQKITS
-702 LSELEDQKKVTF
+702 L

-750 IKVGGAVLLT
+750 IKVGGAVLLN
-760 TQVPY
+760 TQVPF
-765 SKNNSFANYITAAGG
+765 SKNNSFGNYITAAGG
-780 YSADA
+780 FSTNA

-793 YANGEAARSKK
+793 YANGKAARSRKV
-804 FLFFTT
+804 LFFTF
-810 RPKVRPGSEIV
+810 RPKVKPGSEII
-821 VPKKEAGKKVSTGEL
+821 VPNTTKDIKTNLSEL
-836 IGISSSIAS
+836 VGITASISS
-845 LAGLIIALL
+845 LLGFIIAIS

>member
-1 MTENGGALRCQQRAP
+1 M
-16 QKPTKYKKFLQI
+16 
-28 FIPQYYQTQLFMQ
+28 QL
-41 PQQLIKKAGI
+41 QQLIKKAGFII
-51 LVLTLLIIISTATA
+51 LTIMLVATTATA
-65 QDLFKGNN
+65 QDLLMGNN
-73 LASVR
+73 LANVR
-78 VDQLSDGDI
+78 VDQISDADI
-87 AKLKS
+87 AKLKA
-92 QLTAQGMTIDQAEPM
+92 QLSSRGMTIEQAEPM
-107 AIAKGMSAAEF
+107 AIAKGMSAGEF
-118 AKLKARLSGAANT
+118 AKLKDRVKNGGINSGAGANKT
-131 NAAGA
+131 GAVSAREPNSNDKADAEKYNEPAA
-136 KKVAPSNGRE
+136 
-146 ASASDTADTDSY
+146 
-158 TQKPP
+158 
-163 KPLIDPLIF
+163 KPLINPLIF

-212 EYNGELTVSPEGNVS
+212 EYSGDLLVSAEGNIS

-251 MGSTVYTYLRSGG
+251 MGSSVYTFLRSGG
-264 SKIAVTLSKI
+264 SKISVTLSKI

-300 ALYVSGGPAAFGS
+300 ALYVSGGPTAFGT
-313 FREIELMRD
+313 FREIELLRD

-357 KTRVSLKGQVKRPG
+357 KTRVSIEGQVKRPG

-376 PGENFA
+376 PNENFA
-382 NVLAFASGFTDDAYQ
+382 NILAFASGFTDTAYQ
-397 ASVKIFA
+397 ASVKVFA
-404 QTSKERQIKDLAQ
+404 QTNKERQIKDLQ
-417 AQYNTYAPQIG
+417 QSQYNNYQPQIG
-428 DEFVVGKLL
+428 DVFVVSKLL
-437 NRYANRVKIAGAV
+437 NRFSNRVKIAGAV
-450 YRPDVFELTPSLKV
+450 YRPDVFELTPNLKV

-490 DLTRSLVS
+490 DLTRSVVS

-506 GEAAHNI
+506 NDAAHNI
-513 LLQRED
+513 LLTRED
-519 EVIVTSKQELK
+519 EVLITSKQELK

-541 RKPGTFEFVQG
+541 RKPGSFEYVQG
-552 LTLKDLILQA
+552 LTLKDLIIQA

-567 AAYKSIEIARI
+567 AAYKTIEIARI
-578 IKRDSIE
+578 IKRDSIT
-585 QKDFRAAEIINTEI
+585 QQDLGATQIIVTQL
-599 DGDISTAAASIQL
+599 DGDLSTPLS
-612 NAFDV
+612 AFDV
-617 VTIRR
+617 ITIKR

-632 KITGQVQYPGPYA
+632 RITGQVQYPGPYA

-657 KRAGGYTADA
+657 KRAGGYTVDA
-667 FVEGA
+667 FIEGA

-680 EEKKKEEEAIE
+680 EEKKREDENIE
-691 RSKKILKDSSS
+691 RAKKILKDSSG
-702 LSELEDQKKVTF
+702 LAQLEAQKNMAF

-725 SNPGSEEDLVLKVG
+725 NNPGSEEDLVLKVG

-750 IKVGGAVLLT
+750 IKVGGAILLT

-765 SKNNSFANYITAAGG
+765 SKNNSFGNYITAAGG

-810 RPKVRPGSEIV
+810 RPKVRPGSEII
-821 VPKKEAGKKVSTGEL
+821 VPKKAEGKKVSTGEL

>member
-1 MTENGGALRCQQRAP
+1 MQ
-16 QKPTKYKKFLQI
+16 LQ
-28 FIPQYYQTQLFMQ
+28 QLF
-41 PQQLIKKAGI
+41 KKI
-51 LVLTLLIIISTATA
+51 VLFTLTFLLVATSATA

-73 LASVR
+73 LANVK
-78 VDQLSDGDI
+78 VDQLTDADI
-87 AKLKS
+87 AKLKT
-92 QLTAQGMTIDQAEPM
+92 QLTSQGITIDQAEPM

-118 AKLKARLSGAANT
+118 AKLKARVSGAANT
-131 NAAGA
+131 TGT
-136 KKVAPSNGRE
+136 KTTKAPEGRTNNP
-146 ASASDTADTDSY
+146 ADTADTENY
-158 TQKPP
+158 TQKQP
-163 KPLIDPLIF
+163 KPLINPLIF

-212 EYNGELTVSPEGNVS
+212 EYSGDLLVSAEGNIS

-251 MGSTVYTYLRSGG
+251 MGSTVYNYLRSGG
-264 SKIAVTLSKI
+264 SKISVTLSKI

-300 ALYVSGGPAAFGS
+300 ALYVSGGPTAFGT
-313 FREIELMRD
+313 FREIELLRD

-357 KTRVSLKGQVKRPG
+357 KTRVSIEGQVKRPG

-376 PGENFA
+376 AGENFA
-382 NVLAFASGFTDDAYQ
+382 NILAFASGFTDTAYQ
-397 ASVKIFA
+397 ASVKVFA
-404 QTSKERQIKDLAQ
+404 QTNKERQIKDLQQ
-417 AQYNTYAPQIG
+417 AQYNTYQPQIG
-428 DEFVVGKLL
+428 DVFVVSKLL
-437 NRYANRVKIAGAV
+437 NRFSNRVKIAGAV
-450 YRPDVFELTPSLKV
+450 YRPDVFELTPNLKV
-464 ADLIRKADGLTQDAY
+464 AELIRKADGLTQDAY

-490 DLTRSLVS
+490 DLTRSVVS

-506 GEAAHNI
+506 NDAAHNI
-513 LLQRED
+513 ELRRED
-519 EVIVTSKQELK
+519 EVLITSKQELK

-541 RKPGTFEFVQG
+541 RKPGSFEFVQG
-552 LTLKDLILQA
+552 LTLKDLIIQA

-567 AAYKSIEIARI
+567 AAYKTIEIARI
-578 IKRDSIE
+578 IKRDSIT
-585 QKDFRAAEIINTEI
+585 QQDLGATQIIVTQI
-599 DGDISTAAASIQL
+599 DGDLSMAEASTPLS
-612 NAFDV
+612 AFDV
-617 VTIRR
+617 ITVKR

-632 KITGQVQYPGPYA
+632 RITGQVQYPGPYA

-657 KRAGGYTADA
+657 KRAGGYTVDA
-667 FVEGA
+667 FIEGA

-680 EEKKKEEEAIE
+680 EEKKREDENIE
-691 RSKKILKDSSS
+691 RAKKILKDSSG
-702 LSELEDQKKVTF
+702 LAQLEAQKNMAF

-725 SNPGSEEDLVLKVG
+725 NNPGSEEDLVLKVG

-750 IKVGGAVLLT
+750 VKVGGAVLLT

-765 SKNNSFANYITAAGG
+765 SKNNSFGNYITAAGG

-793 YANGEAARSKK
+793 YANGEAARSSK

-810 RPKVRPGSEIV
+810 RPKVKPGSEII
-821 VPKKEAGKKVSTGEL
+821 VPKKAEGKKVSTGEL

>member
-1 MTENGGALRCQQRAP
+1 MTEVGGALRGSQQNKLNNP
-16 QKPTKYKKFLQI
+16 QYFQIQI
-28 FIPQYYQTQLFMQ
+28 FMQ
-41 PQQLIKKAGI
+41 IQKLIKKVAFI
-51 LVLTLLIIISTATA
+51 IFAIMLVASTATA
-65 QDLFKGNN
+65 QDLLKGNN
-73 LASVR
+73 LANVR
-78 VDQLSDGDI
+78 VDQLADADI
-87 AKLKS
+87 AKLKA
-92 QLTAQGMTIDQAEPM
+92 QLSAQGMTIDQVEPM

-118 AKLKARLSGAANT
+118 AKLKERVGGAAK
-131 NAAGA
+131 AGVT
-136 KKVAPSNGRE
+136 KKATPTEGRE
-146 ASASDTADTDSY
+146 ASASDTADTEKY
-158 TQKPP
+158 AEKLP

-197 LGPNDQIAVSVYGVQ
+197 LGPNDQIAISVYGVQ
-212 EYNGELTVSPEGNVS
+212 EYSGDLTVSPEGNINV
-227 IPNVGLIRVAG
+227 PNVGLIRVAG
-238 LTIEAATQKIKNT
+238 LTIEAATEKIKNT
-251 MGSTVYTYLRSGG
+251 MGTVYSYLRSGG
-264 SKIAVTLSKI
+264 SKISVTLSKI

-300 ALYVSGGPAAFGS
+300 ALYVSGGPTAFGS

-342 NVGLKD
+342 NIGLKD

-357 KTRVSLKGQVKRPG
+357 KTRISLQGQVKRPG

-382 NVLAFASGFTDDAYQ
+382 GVLAFASGFTDTAYQ
-397 ASVKIFA
+397 ASVKVFA
-404 QTSKERQIKDLAQ
+404 QTNKERQIKDVMQ
-417 AQYNTYAPQIG
+417 AEYNSYAPQTG
-428 DEFVVGKLL
+428 DVFVISKLL
-437 NRYANRVKIAGAV
+437 NRFSNRVKIEGAV
-450 YRPDVFELTPSLKV
+450 YRPDVFELTPNLKV
-464 ADLIRKADGLTQDAY
+464 ADLIRKADGLTDDAY

-490 DLTRSLVS
+490 DLTKSIVS

-506 GEAAHNI
+506 GDGANN
-513 LLQRED
+513 LTLQRED
-519 EVIVTSKQELK
+519 EVVITSKQALK
-530 DSFNVYIQGEI
+530 DSFNVFIQGEI
-541 RKPGTFEFVQG
+541 RKPGTFEYLQG
-552 LTLKDLILQA
+552 LTLKDLIIQA

-567 AAYKSIEIARI
+567 AAYKSIEIARL

-599 DGDISTAAASIQL
+599 DGDISSAAASIQL

-657 KRAGGYTADA
+657 KRAGGYTPDA
-667 FVEGA
+667 HIEGA

-680 EEKKKEEEAIE
+680 EEKKKEDENIE
-691 RSKKILKDSSS
+691 RAKKIVIDSSGIA
-702 LSELEDQKKVTF
+702 ELEDQQKVTF
-714 IKVPLNLTGIL
+714 IKVPLNLTSIL
-725 SNPGSEEDLVLKVG
+725 NNAGSEEDLVLKAG

-750 IKVGGAVLLT
+750 IKVEGAVLLT

-765 SKNNSFANYITAAGG
+765 SKNNSFDNYITAAGG

-793 YANGEAARSKK
+793 YANGEASRSSK
-804 FLFFTT
+804 FLFFTI
-810 RPKVRPGSEIV
+810 RPKVKPGAEII
-821 VPKKEAGKKVSTGEL
+821 VPKKVEGKKVSTGEL

>member
-1 MTENGGALRCQQRAP
+1 M
-16 QKPTKYKKFLQI
+16 QI
-28 FIPQYYQTQLFMQ
+28 QQLF
-41 PQQLIKKAGI
+41 KKIVLLA
-51 LVLTLLIIISTATA
+51 LTLLLVATSATA
-65 QDLFKGNN
+65 QDLLKGNN
-73 LASVR
+73 LANVR
-78 VDQLSDGDI
+78 VDQLADADI
-87 AKLKS
+87 AKLKA
-92 QLTAQGMTIDQAEPM
+92 QLSSQGMTIDQVEPM

-118 AKLKARLSGAANT
+118 AKLKERVGGAAK
-131 NAAGA
+131 AGGT
-136 KKVAPSNGRE
+136 KKATPTNGRE
-146 ASASDTADTDSY
+146 ASASDTADTEKY
-158 TQKPP
+158 AENLP

-172 GSELYTSVAPSFEP
+172 GSELYNSVAPSFEP

-197 LGPNDQIAVSVYGVQ
+197 LGPNDQIAISVYGVQ
-212 EYNGELTVSPEGNVS
+212 EYSGDLTVSPEGNINV
-227 IPNVGLIRVAG
+227 PNVGLIRVAG
-238 LTIEAATQKIKNT
+238 LTIEDATQKIKNT
-251 MGSTVYTYLRSGG
+251 MGTVYSYLRSGG
-264 SKIAVTLSKI
+264 SKISVTLSKI

-300 ALYVSGGPAAFGS
+300 ALYVSGGPTAFGS

-342 NVGLKD
+342 NIGLKD

-357 KTRVSLKGQVKRPG
+357 KTRVSFQGQVKRPG

-382 NVLAFASGFTDDAYQ
+382 NVLAFASGFTDTAYQ
-397 ASVKIFA
+397 ASVKVFA
-404 QTSKERQIKDLAQ
+404 QTNKERQIKDVTQ
-417 AQYNTYAPQIG
+417 AQYNSYEPQTG
-428 DEFVVGKLL
+428 DVFVVSKLL
-437 NRYANRVKIAGAV
+437 NRFSNRVKIEGAV
-450 YRPDVFELTPSLKV
+450 YRPDVFELTPNLKV
-464 ADLIRKADGLTQDAY
+464 ADLIRKADGLTDDAY

-490 DLTRSLVS
+490 DLTRSIVS

-506 GEAAHNI
+506 GDGANN
-513 LLQRED
+513 LTLQRED
-519 EVIVTSKQELK
+519 EVVITSKQELK
-530 DSFNVYIQGEI
+530 DSFNVFIQGEI
-541 RKPGTFEFVQG
+541 RKPGSFEFTQG

-567 AAYKSIEIARI
+567 AAFKSIEIARL

-585 QKDFRAAEIINTEI
+585 QKDFRAAEIISTEV
-599 DGDISTAAASIQL
+599 DGDISTAAASIKL
-612 NAFDV
+612 TPFDV
-617 VTIRR
+617 VTVKR
-622 KAGYTLPESV
+622 KAGYTIPESV
-632 KITGQVQYPGPYA
+632 RISGQVQYPGPYA

-667 FVEGA
+667 FIEGA

-680 EEKKKEEEAIE
+680 EEKKREEEAME
-691 RSKKILKDSSS
+691 RAQKILKDSSG
-702 LSELEDQKKVTF
+702 LAQLEAQKNNAF
-714 IKVPLNLTGIL
+714 IKVPLNLDKIL
-725 SNPGSEEDLVLKVG
+725 SNPGSEEDIVLKVG

-765 SKNNSFANYITAAGG
+765 SKNNSFGNYITAAGG

-793 YANGEAARSKK
+793 YANGEAAKSSK
-804 FLFFTT
+804 FLFFTF
-810 RPKVRPGSEIV
+810 RPKVKPGSEII
-821 VPKKEAGKKVSTGEL
+821 VPEKEQGKKVSTGEL

>member
-1 MTENGGALRCQQRAP
+1 ML
-16 QKPTKYKKFLQI
+16 L
-28 FIPQYYQTQLFMQ
+28 
-41 PQQLIKKAGI
+41 QQLIKKAGI
-51 LVLTLLIIISTATA
+51 LILTLLIITSTATA
-65 QDLFKGNN
+65 QDLLKGNN
-73 LASVR
+73 LANVR
-78 VDQLSDGDI
+78 VDQLADADI
-87 AKLKS
+87 AKLKA
-92 QLTAQGMTIDQAEPM
+92 QLSAQGMTIDQAETM
-107 AIAKGMSAAEF
+107 AIAKGMSPAEF
-118 AKLKARLSGAANT
+118 AKLKARVNGAANSAATIKT
-131 NAAGA
+131 N
-136 KKVAPSNGRE
+136 KAPEGRTNNP
-146 ASASDTADTDSY
+146 SDTADTEKY
-158 TQKPP
+158 TQQLP
-163 KPLIDPLIF
+163 KPLINPLIF

-212 EYNGELTVSPEGNVS
+212 EYNGDLLVSAEGNVS

-251 MGSTVYTYLRSGG
+251 MGATVYNYLRSGG
-264 SKIAVTLSKI
+264 SKISVTLSKI

-300 ALYVSGGPAAFGS
+300 ALYVSGGPTAFGS

-357 KTRVSLKGQVKRPG
+357 KTRVSIEGQVKRPG

-376 PGENFA
+376 PNENFA
-382 NVLAFASGFTDDAYQ
+382 NILAFASGFTDTAYQ
-397 ASVKIFA
+397 ASVKIYA
-404 QTSKERQIKDLAQ
+404 QTSKERQIKDLQ
-417 AQYNTYAPQIG
+417 QTQYNSYQPQTG
-428 DEFVVGKLL
+428 DVFVVSKLL
-437 NRYANRVKIAGAV
+437 NRYANRVKISGAV
-450 YRPDVFELTPSLKV
+450 YRPDVFELTPSLKI
-464 ADLIRKADGLTQDAY
+464 ADLIRKADGLTDDAY

-490 DLTRSLVS
+490 DLTRSVVS
-498 FDVAKALN
+498 FDVAKALGGDASN
-506 GEAAHNI
+506 NF
-513 LLQRED
+513 LLNRED
-519 EVIVTSKQELK
+519 EVLITSKLDLR
-530 DSFNVYIQGEI
+530 DSLNIYIQGEI
-541 RKPGTFEFVQG
+541 RKPGSFEFTQG

-567 AAYKSIEIARI
+567 AAFKSIEIARL

-585 QKDFRAAEIINTEI
+585 SKDFRAAEIISTEV
-599 DGDISTAAASIQL
+599 DGDISTAAASIKL
-612 NAFDV
+612 TPFDV
-617 VTIRR
+617 ITVKR

-632 KITGQVQYPGPYA
+632 RITGQVQYPGPYA

-667 FVEGA
+667 FIEGA
-672 YLVHNKTA
+672 YLVHNKTI
-680 EEKKKEEEAIE
+680 EEKKKEEEAVD
-691 RSKKILKDSSS
+691 RTKKIFKDSSG
-702 LSELEDQKKVTF
+702 LAQLEAQKNTSF
-714 IKVPLNLTGIL
+714 IKVPLNLNGIL
-725 SNPGSEEDLVLKVG
+725 KNPGSEEDIVLKVG

-750 IKVGGAVLLT
+750 IKLGGAVLLT

-765 SKNNSFANYITAAGG
+765 SKNNSFGDYITAAGG
-780 YSADA
+780 YSTDA

-793 YANGEAARSKK
+793 YANGEAARSSK
-804 FLFFTT
+804 FLFFTF
-810 RPKVRPGSEIV
+810 RPKVKPGAEII
-821 VPKKEAGKKVSTGEL
+821 VPKKAEGKKVSTGEL

>member
-1 MTENGGALRCQQRAP
+1 MQ
-16 QKPTKYKKFLQI
+16 LQ
-28 FIPQYYQTQLFMQ
+28 QLF
-41 PQQLIKKAGI
+41 KKIVLLALTFV
-51 LVLTLLIIISTATA
+51 LVATTATA

-73 LASVR
+73 LANIK
-78 VDQLSDGDI
+78 VDQLTDADI
-87 AKLKS
+87 AKLKT
-92 QLTAQGMTIDQAEPM
+92 QLTSQGITIDQAEPM

-118 AKLKARLSGAANT
+118 AKLKARVGAAAKAVGDKKAKVPEAR
-131 NAAGA
+131 AA
-136 KKVAPSNGRE
+136 NE
-146 ASASDTADTDSY
+146 SDTADTENY
-158 TQKPP
+158 TQKLPR
-163 KPLIDPLIF
+163 PLINPIIF

-212 EYNGELTVSPEGNVS
+212 EYSGDLLVSAEGNIS

-264 SKIAVTLSKI
+264 SKISVTLSKI

-300 ALYVSGGPAAFGS
+300 ALYVSGGPTAFGS
-313 FREIELMRD
+313 FREIELLRD

-357 KTRVSLKGQVKRPG
+357 KTRVSIEGQVKRPG

-376 PGENFA
+376 PNESFA
-382 NVLAFASGFTDDAYQ
+382 NILAFASGFTDTAYQ
-397 ASVKIFA
+397 ASVKVFA
-404 QTSKERQIKDLAQ
+404 QTNKERQIKDIQ
-417 AQYNTYAPQIG
+417 EVQYNTYQPQVG
-428 DEFVVGKLL
+428 DVFVVSKLL
-437 NRYANRVKIAGAV
+437 NRFSNRVKIAGAV
-450 YRPDVFELTPSLKV
+450 YRPDVFELTSNLKV
-464 ADLIRKADGLTQDAY
+464 ADLIRRADGLTEDAY

-490 DLTRSLVS
+490 DLTRSVVS

-506 GEAAHNI
+506 GDATNNI
-513 LLQRED
+513 LLNRED
-519 EVIVTSKQELK
+519 QVVITSKLDLR
-530 DSFNVYIQGEI
+530 DSLNVSIQGEI
-541 RKPGTFEFVQG
+541 RKPGSFEFTQG
-552 LTLKDLILQA
+552 LTLNDLILQA
-562 GGFTD
+562 GGFTN
-567 AAYKSIEIARI
+567 AAFKSIEIARL

-585 QKDFRAAEIINTEI
+585 QKDFRAAEIISTEV
-599 DGDISTAAASIQL
+599 DGDISTAAASIKL
-612 NAFDV
+612 TPFDV
-617 VTIRR
+617 VTVKR

-632 KITGQVQYPGPYA
+632 RISGQVQYPGPYA
-645 LSARNERVSAIL
+645 LSARNARVSAIL

-667 FVEGA
+667 FIEGA

-680 EEKKKEEEAIE
+680 EEKKKEEENIE
-691 RSKKILKDSSS
+691 RAQKILKDSSG
-702 LSELEDQKKVTF
+702 LAQLEAQKNTAF
-714 IKVPLNLTGIL
+714 IKVPLNLDKIL
-725 SNPGSEEDLVLKVG
+725 SNPGSEEDIVLKVG

-765 SKNNSFANYITAAGG
+765 SKNNNFGNYITAAGG
-780 YSADA
+780 YSTDA

-793 YANGEAARSKK
+793 YANGEAARSGK

-810 RPKVRPGSEIV
+810 RPKVKPGSEII
-821 VPKKEAGKKVSTGEL
+821 VPKKAEGKKVSTGEL

>member
-1 MTENGGALRCQQRAP
+1 M
-16 QKPTKYKKFLQI
+16 
-28 FIPQYYQTQLFMQ
+28 
-41 PQQLIKKAGI
+41 
-51 LVLTLLIIISTATA
+51 
-65 QDLFKGNN
+65 GNN
-73 LASVR
+73 LANVR
-78 VDQLSDGDI
+78 VDQISDADI
-87 AKLKS
+87 AKLKA
-92 QLTAQGMTIDQAEPM
+92 QLSSRGMTIEQAEPM
-107 AIAKGMSAAEF
+107 AIAKGMSAGEF
-118 AKLKARLSGAANT
+118 AKLKDRVKNGGINSGAGANKT
-131 NAAGA
+131 GAVSAREPNSNDKADAEKYNEPAA
-136 KKVAPSNGRE
+136 
-146 ASASDTADTDSY
+146 
-158 TQKPP
+158 
-163 KPLIDPLIF
+163 KPLINPLIF

-212 EYNGELTVSPEGNVS
+212 EYSGDLLVSAEGNIS

-251 MGSTVYTYLRSGG
+251 MGSSVYTFLRSGG
-264 SKIAVTLSKI
+264 SKISVTLSKI

-300 ALYVSGGPAAFGS
+300 ALYVSGGPTAFGT
-313 FREIELMRD
+313 FREIELLRD

-357 KTRVSLKGQVKRPG
+357 KTRVSIEGQVKRPG

-376 PGENFA
+376 PNENFA
-382 NVLAFASGFTDDAYQ
+382 NILAFASGFTDTAYQ
-397 ASVKIFA
+397 ASVKVFA
-404 QTSKERQIKDLAQ
+404 QTNKERQIKDLQ
-417 AQYNTYAPQIG
+417 QSQYNNYQPQIG
-428 DEFVVGKLL
+428 DVFVVSKLL
-437 NRYANRVKIAGAV
+437 NRFSNRVKIAGAV
-450 YRPDVFELTPSLKV
+450 YRPDVFELTPNLKV

-490 DLTRSLVS
+490 DLTRSVVS

-506 GEAAHNI
+506 NDAAHNI
-513 LLQRED
+513 LLTRED
-519 EVIVTSKQELK
+519 EVLITSKQELK

-541 RKPGTFEFVQG
+541 RKPGSFEYVQG
-552 LTLKDLILQA
+552 LTLKDLIIQA

-567 AAYKSIEIARI
+567 AAYKTIEIARI
-578 IKRDSIE
+578 IKRDSIT
-585 QKDFRAAEIINTEI
+585 QQDLGATQIIVTQI
-599 DGDISTAAASIQL
+599 DGDLSMAEASTPLS
-612 NAFDV
+612 AFDV
-617 VTIRR
+617 ITIKR

-632 KITGQVQYPGPYA
+632 RITGQVQYPGPYA

-657 KRAGGYTADA
+657 KRAGGYTVDA
-667 FVEGA
+667 FIEGA

-680 EEKKKEEEAIE
+680 EEKKREDENIE
-691 RSKKILKDSSS
+691 RAKKILKDSSG
-702 LSELEDQKKVTF
+702 LAQLEAQKNMAF

-725 SNPGSEEDLVLKVG
+725 NNPGSEEDLVLKVG

-750 IKVGGAVLLT
+750 VKVGGAVLLT

-765 SKNNSFANYITAAGG
+765 SKNNSFGNYITAAGG

-793 YANGEAARSKK
+793 YANGEAARSSK

-810 RPKVRPGSEIV
+810 RPKVKPGSEII
-821 VPKKEAGKKVSTGEL
+821 VPKKAEGKKVSTGEL

>member
-1 MTENGGALRCQQRAP
+1 MQI
-16 QKPTKYKKFLQI
+16 QK
-28 FIPQYYQTQLFMQ
+28 
-41 PQQLIKKAGI
+41 LIKKAAFI
-51 LVLTLLIIISTATA
+51 IFAIMLVASTATA
-65 QDLFKGNN
+65 QDLLKGNN
-73 LASVR
+73 LANVR
-78 VDQLSDGDI
+78 VDQLADADI
-87 AKLKS
+87 AKLKA
-92 QLTAQGMTIDQAEPM
+92 QLSAQGMTIDQVEPM

-118 AKLKARLSGAANT
+118 AKLKERVGGAAK
-131 NAAGA
+131 AGGP
-136 KKVAPSNGRE
+136 KKTTPANGRE
-146 ASASDTADTDSY
+146 ASASDTADTEKY
-158 TQKPP
+158 AEKLP

-172 GSELYTSVAPSFEP
+172 GSELYNSVAPSFEP

-197 LGPNDQIAVSVYGVQ
+197 LGPNDQIAISVYGVQ
-212 EYNGELTVSPEGNVS
+212 EYSGDLTVSPEGNINV
-227 IPNVGLIRVAG
+227 PNVGLIRVAG
-238 LTIEAATQKIKNT
+238 LTIEDATQKIKNT
-251 MGSTVYTYLRSGG
+251 MGTVYSYLRSGG
-264 SKIAVTLSKI
+264 SKISVTLSKI

-300 ALYVSGGPAAFGS
+300 ALYVSGGPTAFGS

-342 NVGLKD
+342 NIGLKD

-357 KTRVSLKGQVKRPG
+357 KTRVSLQGQVKRPG

-382 NVLAFASGFTDDAYQ
+382 GVLAFASGFTDTAYQ
-397 ASVKIFA
+397 ASVKVFA
-404 QTSKERQIKDLAQ
+404 QTSKERQIKDVMQ
-417 AQYNTYAPQIG
+417 EQYNSYEPQTG
-428 DEFVVGKLL
+428 DVFVVSKLL
-437 NRYANRVKIAGAV
+437 NRFSNRVKIEGAV
-450 YRPDVFELTPSLKV
+450 YRPDVFELTPNLKV
-464 ADLIRKADGLTQDAY
+464 ADLIRKADGLTEDAY

-490 DLTRSLVS
+490 DLTKSIVS

-506 GEAAHNI
+506 GDATNNLA
-513 LLQRED
+513 LQRED
-519 EVIVTSKQELK
+519 EVVITSKQALK
-530 DSFNVYIQGEI
+530 DSFNVFIQGEI
-541 RKPGTFEFVQG
+541 RKPGTFEYAQG
-552 LTLKDLILQA
+552 LTLKDLIIQA

-567 AAYKSIEIARI
+567 AAYKSIEIARL

-657 KRAGGYTADA
+657 KRAGGFTADA

-691 RSKKILKDSSS
+691 RSKKIVKDSSGIE
-702 LSELEDQKKVTF
+702 ELEKEKTITF
-714 IKVPLNLTGIL
+714 IKVPLNLNGIL
-725 SNPGSEEDLVLKVG
+725 NNPGSEEDIVLKVG

-765 SKNNSFANYITAAGG
+765 SKNNNFDNYITAAGG

-793 YANGEAARSKK
+793 YANGEASRSSK

-810 RPKVRPGSEIV
+810 RPKVRPGAEII

>member
-1 MTENGGALRCQQRAP
+1 M
-16 QKPTKYKKFLQI
+16 
-28 FIPQYYQTQLFMQ
+28 QL
-41 PQQLIKKAGI
+41 QQLIKKAGFII
-51 LVLTLLIIISTATA
+51 LTIMLVATTATA
-65 QDLFKGNN
+65 QDLLMGNN
-73 LASVR
+73 LANVR
-78 VDQLSDGDI
+78 VDQISDADI
-87 AKLKS
+87 AKLKA
-92 QLTAQGMTIDQAEPM
+92 QLSSRGMTIEQAEPM
-107 AIAKGMSAAEF
+107 AIAKGMSAGEF
-118 AKLKARLSGAANT
+118 AKLKDRVKNGGINSGAGANKT
-131 NAAGA
+131 GAVSAREPNSNDKADAEKYNEPAA
-136 KKVAPSNGRE
+136 
-146 ASASDTADTDSY
+146 
-158 TQKPP
+158 
-163 KPLIDPLIF
+163 KPLINPLIF

-212 EYNGELTVSPEGNVS
+212 EYSGDLLVSAEGNIS

-251 MGSTVYTYLRSGG
+251 MGSSVYTFLRSGG
-264 SKIAVTLSKI
+264 SKISVTLSKI

-300 ALYVSGGPAAFGS
+300 ALYVSGGPTAFGT
-313 FREIELMRD
+313 FREIELLRD

-357 KTRVSLKGQVKRPG
+357 KTRVSIEGQVKRPG

-376 PGENFA
+376 PNENFA
-382 NVLAFASGFTDDAYQ
+382 NILAFASGFTDTAYQ
-397 ASVKIFA
+397 ASVKVFA
-404 QTSKERQIKDLAQ
+404 QTNKERQIKDLQ
-417 AQYNTYAPQIG
+417 QSQYNNYQPQIG
-428 DEFVVGKLL
+428 DVFVVSKLL
-437 NRYANRVKIAGAV
+437 NRFSNRVKIAGAV
-450 YRPDVFELTPSLKV
+450 YRPDVFELTPNLKV

-490 DLTRSLVS
+490 DLTRSVVS

-506 GEAAHNI
+506 NDAAHNI
-513 LLQRED
+513 LLTRED
-519 EVIVTSKQELK
+519 EVLITSKQELK

-541 RKPGTFEFVQG
+541 RKPGSFEYVQG
-552 LTLKDLILQA
+552 LTLKDLIIQA

-567 AAYKSIEIARI
+567 AAYKTIEIARI
-578 IKRDSIE
+578 IKRDSIT
-585 QKDFRAAEIINTEI
+585 QQDLGATQIIVTQI
-599 DGDISTAAASIQL
+599 DGDLSMAEASTQL
-612 NAFDV
+612 SAFDV
-617 VTIRR
+617 ITVKR

-632 KITGQVQYPGPYA
+632 RITGQVQYPGPYA

-657 KRAGGYTADA
+657 KRAGGYTVDA

-680 EEKKKEEEAIE
+680 EEKKREDENIE
-691 RSKKILKDSSS
+691 RAKKILKDSSG
-702 LSELEDQKKVTF
+702 LAQLEAQKNMAF

-725 SNPGSEEDLVLKVG
+725 NNPGSEEDLVLKVG

-750 IKVGGAVLLT
+750 VKVGGAVLLT

-765 SKNNSFANYITAAGG
+765 SKNNSFGNYITAAGG

-793 YANGEAARSKK
+793 YANGEAARSSK

-810 RPKVRPGSEIV
+810 RPKVKPGSEII
-821 VPKKEAGKKVSTGEL
+821 VPKKAEGKKVSTGEL

>member
-1 MTENGGALRCQQRAP
+1 M
-16 QKPTKYKKFLQI
+16 QI
-28 FIPQYYQTQLFMQ
+28 QQLF
-41 PQQLIKKAGI
+41 KKII
-51 LVLTLLIIISTATA
+51 LLALTLLLVATSATA
-65 QDLFKGNN
+65 QDLLKGNN
-73 LASVR
+73 LANVR
-78 VDQLSDGDI
+78 VDQLADADI
-87 AKLKS
+87 AKLKA
-92 QLTAQGMTIDQAEPM
+92 QLSSQGMTIDQVEPM

-118 AKLKARLSGAANT
+118 AKLKERVGGAAK
-131 NAAGA
+131 AGGT
-136 KKVAPSNGRE
+136 KKATPTNGRE
-146 ASASDTADTDSY
+146 ASASDTADTEKY
-158 TQKPP
+158 AENLP

-172 GSELYTSVAPSFEP
+172 GSELYNSVAPSFEP

-197 LGPNDQIAVSVYGVQ
+197 LGPNDQIAISVYGVQ
-212 EYNGELTVSPEGNVS
+212 EYSGDLTVSPEGNINV
-227 IPNVGLIRVAG
+227 PNVGLIRVAG
-238 LTIEAATQKIKNT
+238 LTIEDATQKIKNT
-251 MGSTVYTYLRSGG
+251 MGTVYSYLRSGG
-264 SKIAVTLSKI
+264 SKISVTLSKI

-300 ALYVSGGPAAFGS
+300 ALYVSGGPTAFGS

-342 NVGLKD
+342 NIGLKD

-357 KTRVSLKGQVKRPG
+357 KTRVSFQGQVKRPG

-382 NVLAFASGFTDDAYQ
+382 NVLAFASGFTDTAYQ
-397 ASVKIFA
+397 ASVKVFA
-404 QTSKERQIKDLAQ
+404 QTNKERQIKDVTQ
-417 AQYNTYAPQIG
+417 AQYNSYEPQTG
-428 DEFVVGKLL
+428 DVFVISKLL
-437 NRYANRVKIAGAV
+437 NRFSNRVKIEGAV
-450 YRPDVFELTPSLKV
+450 YRPDVFELTPNLKV
-464 ADLIRKADGLTQDAY
+464 ADLIRKADGLTDDAY

-490 DLTRSLVS
+490 DLTRSIVS

-506 GEAAHNI
+506 GDGANN
-513 LLQRED
+513 LTLQRED
-519 EVIVTSKQELK
+519 EVVITSKQELK
-530 DSFNVYIQGEI
+530 DSFNVFIQGEI
-541 RKPGTFEFVQG
+541 RKPGTFEYVQG
-552 LTLKDLILQA
+552 LTLNDLIVQA

-567 AAYKSIEIARI
+567 AAYKSIEIARL

-599 DGDISTAAASIQL
+599 DGDISTAAASIKL
-612 NAFDV
+612 TPFDV
-617 VTIRR
+617 ITVKR

-632 KITGQVQYPGPYA
+632 RISGQVQYPGPYA

-667 FVEGA
+667 FIEGA

-680 EEKKKEEEAIE
+680 EEKKKEEANIDQA
-691 RSKKILKDSSS
+691 KKILKDSSGIE
-702 LSELEDQKKVTF
+702 ELEKEKTISF

-725 SNPGSEEDLVLKVG
+725 NNPGSEEDIVLKVG

-765 SKNNSFANYITAAGG
+765 SKNNSFGNYITAAGG

-793 YANGEAARSKK
+793 YANGEAARSSK

-810 RPKVRPGSEIV
+810 RPKVKPGSEII
-821 VPKKEAGKKVSTGEL
+821 VPKKAEGKKVSTGEL

>member
-1 MTENGGALRCQQRAP
+1 MQI
-16 QKPTKYKKFLQI
+16 QK
-28 FIPQYYQTQLFMQ
+28 
-41 PQQLIKKAGI
+41 LIKKAGI
-51 LVLTLLIIISTATA
+51 LILTLLIITSTATA
-65 QDLFKGNN
+65 QDLLKGNN
-73 LASVR
+73 LANVR
-78 VDQLSDGDI
+78 VDQLADADI
-87 AKLKS
+87 AKLKA
-92 QLTAQGMTIDQAEPM
+92 QLSAQGMTIDQAETM
-107 AIAKGMSAAEF
+107 AIAKGMSPAEF
-118 AKLKARLSGAANT
+118 AKLKARVSGVSTSAAATKT
-131 NAAGA
+131 N
-136 KKVAPSNGRE
+136 KAPEGRTNNP
-146 ASASDTADTDSY
+146 SDTADTEKY
-158 TQKPP
+158 TQQLP
-163 KPLIDPLIF
+163 KPLINPLIF

-212 EYNGELTVSPEGNVS
+212 EYTGDLLVSAEGNVS

-251 MGSTVYTYLRSGG
+251 MGATVYNYLRSGG
-264 SKIAVTLSKI
+264 SKISVTLSKI

-300 ALYVSGGPAAFGS
+300 ALYVSGGPTAFGS

-357 KTRVSLKGQVKRPG
+357 KTRVSIEGQVKRPG

-376 PGENFA
+376 PNENFA
-382 NVLAFASGFTDDAYQ
+382 NILAFASGFTDTAYQ
-397 ASVKIFA
+397 ASVKIYA
-404 QTSKERQIKDLAQ
+404 QTSKERQIKDLQ
-417 AQYNTYAPQIG
+417 QTQYNSYQPQTG
-428 DEFVVGKLL
+428 DVFVVSKLL
-437 NRYANRVKIAGAV
+437 NRFSNRVKITGAV

-464 ADLIRKADGLTQDAY
+464 ADLIRKADGLTDDAY

-490 DLTRSLVS
+490 DLTRSVVS

-506 GEAAHNI
+506 GDGANNLA
-513 LLQRED
+513 LQRED
-519 EVIVTSKQELK
+519 EVIITSKQELK
-530 DSFNVYIQGEI
+530 DSFNVFIQGEI
-541 RKPGTFEFVQG
+541 RKSGKFDYVEG

-567 AAYKSIEIARI
+567 AAYKSIEIARL

-599 DGDISTAAASIQL
+599 DGDISTAAASIKL
-612 NAFDV
+612 HAFDV

-622 KAGYTLPESV
+622 KAGYVLPESV
-632 KITGQVQYPGPYA
+632 SVNGQVQYPGPYT
-645 LSARNERVSAIL
+645 LSNRNERVSAIL

-667 FVEGA
+667 FIEGA

-680 EEKKKEEEAIE
+680 EEKKREEEAIE
-691 RSKKILKDSSS
+691 RAQKVFKDSSG
-702 LSELEDQKKVTF
+702 LAQLEAQKNTSF
-714 IKVPLNLTGIL
+714 IKVPLNLNGIL
-725 SNPGSEEDLVLKVG
+725 KNPGSEEDIVLKVG

-765 SKNNSFANYITAAGG
+765 SKNNSFGNYITAAGG

-793 YANGEAARSKK
+793 YANGEAARSSK
-804 FLFFTT
+804 FLFFTI
-810 RPKVRPGSEIV
+810 RPKVKPGSEII
-821 VPKKEAGKKVSTGEL
+821 VPKKAEGNKVSSGEL

>member
-1 MTENGGALRCQQRAP
+1 M
-16 QKPTKYKKFLQI
+16 
-28 FIPQYYQTQLFMQ
+28 QL
-41 PQQLIKKAGI
+41 QQLIKKAGFII
-51 LVLTLLIIISTATA
+51 LTIMLVATTATA

-73 LASVR
+73 LANVK
-78 VDQLSDGDI
+78 VDQLTDADI
-87 AKLKS
+87 AKLKT
-92 QLTAQGMTIDQAEPM
+92 QLTSQGITIDQAEPM

-118 AKLKARLSGAANT
+118 AKLKARVAGAAT
-131 NAAGA
+131 TTGA
-136 KKVAPSNGRE
+136 KTTKAPE
-146 ASASDTADTDSY
+146 ARTNNPTDTADTENY
-158 TQKPP
+158 TQKQP
-163 KPLIDPLIF
+163 KPLINPLIF

-197 LGPNDQIAVSVYGVQ
+197 LGPNDQIAISVYGVQ
-212 EYNGELTVSPEGNVS
+212 EYSGDLLVSPEGNINV
-227 IPNVGLIRVAG
+227 PNVGLIRVAG
-238 LTIEAATQKIKNT
+238 LTIEDATQKIKNT
-251 MGSTVYTYLRSGG
+251 MGATVYSYLRSGG
-264 SKIAVTLSKI
+264 SKISVTLSKI

-300 ALYVSGGPAAFGS
+300 ALYVSGGPTAFGS
-313 FREIELMRD
+313 FREIELLRD

-357 KTRVSLKGQVKRPG
+357 KTRVSIEGQVKRPG

-376 PGENFA
+376 AGENFA
-382 NVLAFASGFTDDAYQ
+382 NILAFASGFTDTAYQ
-397 ASVKIFA
+397 ASVKVYA
-404 QTSKERQIKDLAQ
+404 QTNKERQIKDLQ
-417 AQYNTYAPQIG
+417 ETQYNNYQPQIG
-428 DEFVVGKLL
+428 DVFVVSKLL
-437 NRYANRVKIAGAV
+437 NRFSNRVKIAGAV
-450 YRPDVFELTPSLKV
+450 YRPDVFELTSNLKV
-464 ADLIRKADGLTQDAY
+464 ADLIRKADGLTEDAY

-490 DLTRSLVS
+490 DLTRSVIS

-506 GEAAHNI
+506 GDANNNF
-513 LLQRED
+513 LLNRED
-519 EVIVTSKQELK
+519 EVVITSKLDLR
-530 DSFNVYIQGEI
+530 DSLNVYIQGEI
-541 RKPGTFEFVQG
+541 RKPGSFEFTQG
-552 LTLKDLILQA
+552 ITLKDLILQA

-567 AAYKSIEIARI
+567 AAFKSIEIARL

-585 QKDFRAAEIINTEI
+585 QKDFRAAEIISTEV
-599 DGDISTAAASIQL
+599 DGDISTAAASIKL
-612 NAFDV
+612 TPFDV
-617 VTIRR
+617 ITVKR

-632 KITGQVQYPGPYA
+632 RISGQVQYPGPYA

-667 FVEGA
+667 FIEGA

-680 EEKKKEEEAIE
+680 EEKKREEENIE
-691 RSKKILKDSSS
+691 RAQKILKDSSG
-702 LSELEDQKKVTF
+702 LAQLEAQKNTAF
-714 IKVPLNLTGIL
+714 IKVPLNLDKIL
-725 SNPGSEEDLVLKVG
+725 SNPGSEEDIVLKVG

-765 SKNNSFANYITAAGG
+765 SKNNSFGNYITAAGG

-793 YANGEAARSKK
+793 YANGEAARSSK

-810 RPKVRPGSEIV
+810 RPKVKPGSEII
-821 VPKKEAGKKVSTGEL
+821 VPKKAEGKKVSTGEL

>member
-1 MTENGGALRCQQRAP
+1 M
-16 QKPTKYKKFLQI
+16 
-28 FIPQYYQTQLFMQ
+28 QL
-41 PQQLIKKAGI
+41 QQLIKKAGF
-51 LVLTLLIIISTATA
+51 LVLTLLIILSTATA

-73 LASVR
+73 LSNVR

-136 KKVAPSNGRE
+136 KKVAPSNARE
-146 ASASDTADTDSY
+146 ASASDTADTESY
-158 TQKPP
+158 LQKTP

-197 LGPNDQIAVSVYGVQ
+197 LGPNDQITVSVYGVQ
-212 EYNGELTVSPEGNVS
+212 EYSGELTVSPEGNVS

-300 ALYVSGGPAAFGS
+300 ALYVSGGPTAFGS

-357 KTRVSLKGQVKRPG
+357 KTRVSLQGQVKRPG

-382 NVLAFASGFTDDAYQ
+382 NVLAFASGFTDTAYQ
-397 ASVKIFA
+397 ASVKVFA
-404 QTSKERQIKDLAQ
+404 QTSKERQIKDLTQ
-417 AQYNTYAPQIG
+417 AQYNTYAPQMG
-428 DEFVVGKLL
+428 DVFVVSKLL

-450 YRPDVFELTPSLKV
+450 YRPDVFELTQNLKV
-464 ADLIRKADGLTQDAY
+464 ADLIRKADGLTEDAY

-519 EVIVTSKQELK
+519 EVLITSKQELK

-541 RKPGTFEFVQG
+541 RKPGSFEYVHG

-578 IKRDSIE
+578 IKRDSITA
-585 QKDFRAAEIINTEI
+585 QDLGATQIILTEV
-599 DGDISTAAASIQL
+599 DGDLSMASASTPLS
-612 NAFDV
+612 AFDV
-617 VTIRR
+617 VTIKR
-622 KAGYTLPESV
+622 KAGYVLPESV
-632 KITGQVQYPGPYA
+632 RITGQVQYPGPYA

-667 FVEGA
+667 FIEGA
-672 YLVHNKTA
+672 YLLHNKTA

-691 RSKKILKDSSS
+691 RAQKILKDSSG
-702 LSELEDQKKVTF
+702 LAQLEAQKNTAF
-714 IKVPLNLTGIL
+714 IKVPLNLISIL

-765 SKNNSFANYITAAGG
+765 SKNNSFGNYITAAGG

-804 FLFFTT
+804 LLFFTT

>member
-1 MTENGGALRCQQRAP
+1 ML
-16 QKPTKYKKFLQI
+16 L
-28 FIPQYYQTQLFMQ
+28 
-41 PQQLIKKAGI
+41 QQLIKKAGI
-51 LVLTLLIIISTATA
+51 LILTLLIITSTATA
-65 QDLFKGNN
+65 QDLLKGNN
-73 LASVR
+73 LANVR
-78 VDQLSDGDI
+78 VDQLADADI
-87 AKLKS
+87 AKLKA
-92 QLTAQGMTIDQAEPM
+92 QLSAQGMTIDQAETM
-107 AIAKGMSAAEF
+107 AIAKGMSPAEF
-118 AKLKARLSGAANT
+118 AKLKARVNGAANSAATIKT
-131 NAAGA
+131 N
-136 KKVAPSNGRE
+136 KAPEGRTNNP
-146 ASASDTADTDSY
+146 SDTADTEKY
-158 TQKPP
+158 TQQLP
-163 KPLIDPLIF
+163 KPLINPLIF

-212 EYNGELTVSPEGNVS
+212 EYNGDLLVSAEGNVS

-251 MGSTVYTYLRSGG
+251 MGATVYNYLRSGG
-264 SKIAVTLSKI
+264 SKISVTLSKI

-300 ALYVSGGPAAFGS
+300 ALYVSGGPTAFGS

-357 KTRVSLKGQVKRPG
+357 KTRVSIEGQVKRPG

-376 PGENFA
+376 PNENFA
-382 NVLAFASGFTDDAYQ
+382 NILAFASGFTDTAYQ
-397 ASVKIFA
+397 ASVKIYA
-404 QTSKERQIKDLAQ
+404 QTSKERQIKDLQ
-417 AQYNTYAPQIG
+417 QTQYNSYQPQTG
-428 DEFVVGKLL
+428 DVFVVSKLL
-437 NRYANRVKIAGAV
+437 NRYANRVKISGAV
-450 YRPDVFELTPSLKV
+450 YRPDVFELTPSLKI
-464 ADLIRKADGLTQDAY
+464 ADLIRKADGLTDDAY

-490 DLTRSLVS
+490 DLTRSVVS
-498 FDVAKALN
+498 FDVAKALGGDASN
-506 GEAAHNI
+506 NF
-513 LLQRED
+513 LLNRED
-519 EVIVTSKQELK
+519 EVLITSKLDLR
-530 DSFNVYIQGEI
+530 DSLNIYIQGEI
-541 RKPGTFEFVQG
+541 RKPGSFEFTQG

-567 AAYKSIEIARI
+567 AAFKSIEIARL

-585 QKDFRAAEIINTEI
+585 SKDFRAAEIISTEV
-599 DGDISTAAASIQL
+599 DGDISTAAASIKL
-612 NAFDV
+612 TPFDV
-617 VTIRR
+617 ITVKR

-632 KITGQVQYPGPYA
+632 RITGQVQYPGPYA

-667 FVEGA
+667 FIEGA
-672 YLVHNKTA
+672 YLVHNKTI
-680 EEKKKEEEAIE
+680 EEKKKEEEAVD
-691 RSKKILKDSSS
+691 RTKKILKDSSG
-702 LSELEDQKKVTF
+702 LAQLEAQKNTSF
-714 IKVPLNLTGIL
+714 IKVPLNLNGIL
-725 SNPGSEEDLVLKVG
+725 KNPGSEEDIVLKVG

-750 IKVGGAVLLT
+750 IKLGGAVLLT

-765 SKNNSFANYITAAGG
+765 SKNNSFGDYITAAGG
-780 YSADA
+780 YSTDA

-793 YANGEAARSKK
+793 YANGEAARSSK
-804 FLFFTT
+804 FLFFTF
-810 RPKVRPGSEIV
+810 RPKVKPGAEII
-821 VPKKEAGKKVSTGEL
+821 VPKKAEGKKVSTGEL

>member
-1 MTENGGALRCQQRAP
+1 M
-16 QKPTKYKKFLQI
+16 
-28 FIPQYYQTQLFMQ
+28 QL
-41 PQQLIKKAGI
+41 QQLIKKAGFII
-51 LVLTLLIIISTATA
+51 LTIMLVATTATA

-73 LASVR
+73 LANIK
-78 VDQLSDGDI
+78 VDQLTDADI
-87 AKLKS
+87 AKLKT
-92 QLTAQGMTIDQAEPM
+92 QLTSQGITIDQAEPM

-118 AKLKARLSGAANT
+118 AKLKARVGSAAKAT
-131 NAAGA
+131 GDKKA
-136 KKVAPSNGRE
+136 KVPE
-146 ASASDTADTDSY
+146 ARTANESDTADTEKY
-158 TQKPP
+158 TDKLP
-163 KPLIDPLIF
+163 KPLINPLIF

-212 EYNGELTVSPEGNVS
+212 EYSGDLLVSAEGNIS

-285 RPATYRLSSLATVFN
+285 RPATYRLSSLATIFN
-300 ALYVSGGPAAFGS
+300 ALYVSGGPTAFGS
-313 FREIELMRD
+313 FREIELLRD

-357 KTRVSLKGQVKRPG
+357 KTRVSIEGQVKRPG

-376 PGENFA
+376 PNESFA
-382 NVLAFASGFTDDAYQ
+382 NILAFASGFTDTAYQ
-397 ASVKIFA
+397 ASVKVFA
-404 QTSKERQIKDLAQ
+404 QTNKERQIKDIQ
-417 AQYNTYAPQIG
+417 EVQYNTYQPQVG
-428 DEFVVGKLL
+428 DVFVVSKLL
-437 NRYANRVKIAGAV
+437 NRFSNRVKIAGAV
-450 YRPDVFELTPSLKV
+450 YRPDVFELTSNLKV
-464 ADLIRKADGLTQDAY
+464 ADLIRKADGLTEDAY

-490 DLTRSLVS
+490 DLTRSVVS

-506 GEAAHNI
+506 GDATNNI
-513 LLQRED
+513 LLNRED
-519 EVIVTSKQELK
+519 QVVITSKLDLR
-530 DSFNVYIQGEI
+530 DSLNVSIQGEI
-541 RKPGTFEFVQG
+541 RKPGSFEFTQG

-567 AAYKSIEIARI
+567 AAFKSIEIARL

-585 QKDFRAAEIINTEI
+585 QKDFRAAEIISTEV
-599 DGDISTAAASIQL
+599 DGDISTAAASIKL
-612 NAFDV
+612 TPFDV
-617 VTIRR
+617 VTVKR

-632 KITGQVQYPGPYA
+632 RISGQVQYPGPYP

-667 FVEGA
+667 FFEGA

-691 RSKKILKDSSS
+691 RAQKILKDSSGI
-702 LSELEDQKKVTF
+702 EQLEKEKNISF
-714 IKVPLNLTGIL
+714 IKVPLNLTRIL
-725 SNPGSEEDLVLKVG
+725 NNPGSEEDIVLKVG

-765 SKNNSFANYITAAGG
+765 SKNNSFDNYITAAGG

-793 YANGEAARSKK
+793 YANGEAARSSK

-810 RPKVRPGSEIV
+810 RPKVKPGSEII
-821 VPKKEAGKKVSTGEL
+821 VPKKAEGKKVSTGEL